1 MAIHT
6 FASASGVTKQTGS
19 LYTFSDQK
27 NNIQLLNSQS
37 KAASNEAA
45 EAQNNGG
52 FIGGVGYL
60 FEKVGLGFLSGIEG
74 IWDYGAG
81 GIAKLFGAD
90 DWAEQQFSN
99 DWVNYSH
106 ADEWFNP
113 SEGWQVAGDVAGGI
127 GTSLPAIAGV
137 AAGAAIAYFSGGSLS
152 PLAAGI
158 ISGSIAGFGAAGNA
172 TKEAYKQSGE
182 LGAKEFG
189 YGFLSGATEAGVEI
203 LTAGM
208 AKGSGRIVSSIAKAT
223 AKETAETVAKTG
235 AKTVIKNLVT
245 DFATEAFEEG
255 LAEVLDP
262 VYQRMTFNP
271 DAENATPQE
280 VAYAAL
286 VGGLSGLVMSGGS
299 TAISAGVNTT
309 QNLFSGSKAIENGT
323 VESVMETARQLT
335 ETENANDTG
344 YASFQ
349 TVKNAYEQL
358 SESLKTTGGTVQTVK
373 QKMLLGQIK
382 RANTASIF
390 MPFIERS
397 AVNILANAESVA
409 QRYSEFGMKDAN
421 GKPLNLT
428 ADDIRSGVD
437 ATLLQIVPQER
448 TREQQKALVKS
459 IRAAL
464 TSNST
469 LATLAVADATGRIT
483 MDTQRFAEAAL
494 NGANLANTAD
504 LNYFVEH
511 ASKEQIAA
519 LSADLGISDWSA
531 LTIDDFRARVAEFA
545 TSEKISEYAQQSK
558 RIRAAMQ
565 TAQESA
571 KPIPHILRRNMSDGV
586 YRFTSENSAV
596 NMAVFKEGE
605 TYHLF
610 DYESGNI
617 SRSLSVQEVN
627 KVLRTFWNSNTVQTP
642 TVEQFTE
649 ETNLGRQALDIDAMA
664 TERIPEYHTLSEPNK
679 QAVRMTI
686 RQAQANG
693 IAEAETLTFARV
705 AARSGMNIVFDG
717 AKSAV
722 GDANIQGN
730 TIYINPNAPKERLQ
744 SRLLLHEAGHALL
757 RSKDGKNLISEAF
770 RHIAPE
776 RSQEIA
782 QRYINFYKKQGMS
795 MEQYMPIVN
804 EEITTAYI
812 EDVLGDA
819 NAWEYI
825 LGEDPSLSERVLS
838 FFRKA
843 ARDYSADEK
852 LSAEARKLL
861 RTYKKLFA
869 DLSAQNQ
876 GNNALELSRQD
887 ERGKAPSAEVKAQ
900 RRALPDSI
908 GAYSDE
914 ERKSIEA
921 RKDNIT
927 ARSYDDV
934 LEFFEYSISD
944 KSNEG
949 KTMFVGKISSKTAA
963 KIHKATGLN
972 AFNKS
977 IALNSHDLRHMMKE
991 HGDADSEA
999 MRNQEAITADNFE
1012 YVIETIA
1019 DPDEVTS
1026 EKDEKSGVLSLIFKK
1041 EIAGKTTAITIF
1053 SEKRKTLTLKTAW
1066 IIKKEQHISQPT
1078 NAEALI
1084 RTPEARSSMDTVP
1097 TDSITDPAENVNR
1110 NSEISSD
1117 ERHALPDEDVSEERI
1132 AAIRAELDEIRA
1144 QEREAKER
1152 KDALEDKERA
1162 QSYIEAATKDG
1173 ITGEEIAR
1181 LAEEYNRWADESGYA
1196 AASKAYE
1203 ELTDRHRKLYA
1214 EQQRIE
1220 EKLSKQLLTREYTPE
1235 EVSKYVS
1242 KAVRRFHTTSRLNCA
1257 AYLLTTG
1264 SMLDFSEGQG
1274 YRVQDHREIA
1284 DVLDL
1289 PDYAQYSDGM
1299 IIFMNMGNIR
1309 LQTYGIDISAM
1320 PNSKQISAL
1329 RGIIQRVMSEY
1340 DEFIVDFSTKSGY
1353 SDGSITYPKNI
1364 ASSRIIFDIQSY
1376 FETGKLPEEPS
1387 SLSDFRYALPETNS
1401 DGEAL
1406 TEQQKEYFKDS
1417 RTKDGQGRLLVL
1429 YHQTNA
1435 EFTEFDTQREG
1446 AGARDNET
1454 PHGIFLKPTDEN
1466 IGLKGDKQMRLY
1478 ANITNPLKFYTRADA
1493 QWYWKHNIDG
1503 YADILSLIAVN
1514 DRVYGE
1520 RFDEAFDL
1528 RRVARRKKLELSQ
1541 MEGKEIDALYEESES
1556 ESQKVLD
1563 EWKEANTAL
1572 DKKAKALIDE
1582 YLKDNGYDGV
1592 FLLEDQGSFGRKV
1605 QTYIALSAEQ
1615 VKNTDNAA
1623 PTASKDV
1630 RYALS
1635 DEASEFADSD
1645 IRYSLRKE
1653 DPPKKTIEGYKVFV
1667 VKNGKLY
1674 PPMVANPNAEDTP
1687 VGVWLNADVGT
1698 RAPDSKTGR
1707 AQVKAGGKGTQGGS
1721 GSLAFRPGWH
1731 LGETPLATQFD
1742 RLNPETGKKELFPE
1756 NFVWALCDV
1765 AADYDY
1771 QEEAMSYGYTKNGKF
1786 QHSLAGLPKLPKDG
1800 YYKYRTNPNPETVPW
1815 LITGAMKVKQILSD
1829 AEVNAILEENGL
1841 PAKQRQGGNKTLADL
1856 GLGEYAGKRYALP
1869 ETDSEGNAL
1878 SAGQREYF
1886 ADSKVLDENGN
1897 LMVMYHGTPNG
1908 THNTFRSGSYFTPDA
1923 SYADKYQN
1931 PSASSLSTGKTAS
1944 NPKTYKVYLNITKP
1958 FDTRNDAERDIFQ
1971 NEYYRKYGT
1980 GAPLSESGLPDWT
1993 DGMDLQEF
2001 IEEMGYDYDG
2011 LILDE
2016 GGTGG
2021 YGDEVISRGLSYVT
2035 FSSEQVKNVDNKNP
2049 TTDRDIRHALP
2060 DEDLDALFDDDA
2072 DGSNSAQDATF
2083 DAEAVVARGMPRTA
2097 GKSSLTVGELRK
2109 IIANNTKQKVYS
2121 KQDALSVVGRFA
2133 GISDLTQKTR
2143 TEIADAVWQILNES
2157 PDVEYRRDV
2166 AHDMAEFIVA
2176 KIIVDAKTENPDA
2189 LEAQERLSYLRTGIG
2204 KLSFSEEDMSEIR
2217 HVRDKKGLKQVLG
2230 RWGYKGAHKVA
2241 GASGVVSSKRT
2252 PMDVFVVDI
2261 AREMPAMEYLEEMH
2275 PVDAFLEI
2283 DSLYERALAESKDKW
2298 ISAYWDMP
2306 DSEIPSMIKSVEDE
2320 IMRAYETEGEQSKFS
2335 RMVENKIGYYS
2346 ERAEYWKAEYDK
2358 IKGRD
2363 RLLGLLMSKA
2373 QKMKDLKLG
2382 TFANSTQH
2390 DSEIFKNSIEQL
2402 ARIQFRGNLNVSGT
2416 RKILADLR
2424 QWYTSDAVKTG
2435 ILEYVDANSTGL
2447 YVQGVADMLET
2458 LSEGKKGFT
2467 KDDLK
2472 MLYDVMSY
2480 FTNFVENWGKVFRQ
2494 GKWIEA
2500 KPEAERYINTLH
2512 ANESLKV
2519 GLFSKLAGTTYMQT
2533 FGDPMTVARR
2543 MDMYESGFYTE
2554 MMQELR
2560 DAAVDAQVAEM
2571 EIRSA
2576 YDEFTKKHKK
2586 YVEKASVD
2594 TVSYRGTE
2602 IPKMHLIGLYM
2613 TMKRK
2618 HAWAGLAANGFA
2630 FTDTKGKRVRVN
2642 GVVSPEAKI
2651 TNAELEQY
2659 TKEQLS
2665 AIEALLTDTDKE
2677 YIAILEQAFNV
2688 DARKLKADRDM
2699 QRLGFTNATNDYYY
2713 PIRRGNIAKNVDTA
2727 DIAGELDRVSNSSFN
2742 KDTVR
2747 GAKQELFIESADAVF
2762 NRHIHA
2768 VCQYAYLSP
2777 AVEAYNRLYNLDIS
2791 GNKNK
2796 PISVATESA
2805 NTWDKGNKY
2814 FVKLI
2819 SDIQGIPA
2827 TSSEGMKALGF
2838 IRGSYAKFQLGANP
2852 KVWFTQLSSIFASSS
2867 LLDADSITR
2876 GMAVSSKGMDEY
2888 CSLAK
2893 LRNNDNTAAMAQG
2906 VLDSKAKRAVG
2917 AVSKFSD
2924 LLMSPIGKMDRFVVG
2939 RLFGACQVQV
2949 QKNGGAKIGTEANKV
2964 EAGKLLRRVIL
2975 ETQQNAVA
2983 TERSAAMRSGNEIWR
2998 TLTMFTSDSMKVVG
3012 RVIDAIGEV
3021 STLKSKLKVAADAE
3035 TRNTI
3040 QQQLKAA
3047 NRKARKAVGALCLTA
3062 VFMASIAQLFRWL
3075 YDKEQ
3080 DEDESVA
3087 ETMLVDAVGN
3097 LFGGLPIFKDAYAK
3111 IFEGYDVDNYAYS
3124 AVNDLLDSALNLFN
3138 ISGSILT
3145 GEGSTA
3151 ERNRAV
3157 RNLAYSV
3164 GQMFGI
3170 PVRNV
3175 YNVFFGLTKRFNPE
3189 AAYMIDSALYEKNY
3203 QNELYKAIEQDDAEM
3218 TSFIMSLL
3226 LGERMNENVDE
3237 AVFNELLI
3245 LSKNGQ
3251 KVIPRSVPSSITID
3265 EVEYPLSAAE
3275 QAAIKDIYA
3284 TSEKSL
3290 KALFAKSKYNT
3301 LSDEQKAAAIDFI
3314 YDTYYD
3320 KALEGALGI
3329 DRGNNSLII
3338 ADVVGVDNLAL
3349 LYVTTKGLTSDIDRR
3364 GNVISGSK
3372 RKKVVAAINS
3382 LGVSTE
3388 KKLLL
3393 ICAKGYS
3400 LQDNDIRG
3408 LSAEKAK
3415 KYLLRYILSLK
3426 GKTKAE
3432 KAEIA
3437 ELCGFEV
3444 VNGRIIT
3451 KNL

>member
-6 FASASGVTKQTGS
+6 FASENGATKQSGS
-19 LYTFSDQK
+19 LYTFSSPK
-27 NNIQLLNSQS
+27 NNIQLLNSQNN
-37 KAASNEAA
+37 AASPEAA
-45 EAQNNGG
+45 TQNNGG
-52 FIGGVGYL
+52 FLGGVGYL

-90 DWAEQQFSN
+90 DWAEQQFAN

-113 SEGWQVAGDVAGGI
+113 SDGWQVAGDVAGGI

-172 TKEAYKQSGE
+172 TKEAYRESGT

-323 VESVMETARQLT
+323 VESIMETARQLT
-335 ETENANDTG
+335 DTENANDTG

-349 TVKNAYEQL
+349 IVKNAYEQL
-358 SESLKTTGGTVQTVK
+358 SESLKTTGGAVQTVK

-397 AVNILANAESVA
+397 AINILANAESVA

-421 GKPLNLT
+421 GKPLTLT

-437 ATLLQIVPQER
+437 ATLLQTAPQER
-448 TREQQKALVKS
+448 TKEQQKTLVKS
-459 IRAAL
+459 IRTAL

-494 NGANLANTAD
+494 NGANLANSAD

-531 LTIDDFRARVAEFA
+531 ITIDDFRAKVSEFA

-571 KPIPHILRRNMSDGV
+571 KPLPHILRRNMSDGV

-627 KVLRTFWNSNTVQTP
+627 KVLRTFWNSNTVHTP

-664 TERIPEYHTLSEPNK
+664 TAQIPEYHTLSEPNK

-686 RQAQANG
+686 RQAQAHG

-705 AARSGMNIVFDG
+705 AARSGMNVVFDG
-717 AKSAV
+717 VKSAV

-730 TIYINPNAPKERLQ
+730 TIYINPDAPKERLQ

-757 RSKDGKNLISEAF
+757 RSKDGKNLIAEAF
-770 RHIAPE
+770 KHIAPE

-782 QRYINFYKKQGMS
+782 QRYIDFYKKQGMS

-825 LGEDPSLSERVLS
+825 LGEDPSLSEKVLS

-843 ARDYSADEK
+843 AKEYSADEK

-1144 QEREAKER
+1144 LEREAKER

-1284 DVLDL
+1284 DILDL

-1503 YADILSLIAVN
+1503 YSDILSQIAVN

-1528 RRVARRKKLELSQ
+1528 RRAARRKKLELSQ

-1582 YLKDNGYDGV
+1582 YLKENGYDGV

-1635 DEASEFADSD
+1635 DEEYLAAVEAGDTDAAQAMVDQAAKEAGYTIKSYHGTLAKDFTEFKKSFIGSRFNYDD
-1645 IRYSLRKE
+1645 KGFFFIDRKS
-1653 DPPKKTIEGYKVFV
+1653 I
-1667 VKNGKLY
+1667 
-1674 PPMVANPNAEDTP
+1674 AEDYATSAYDRNMKGRVLEVYLRVKKP
-1687 VGVWLNADVGT
+1687 LIVDKAFCLREGLGNPFRDDDAIGVWDAYLEFFKDEAAARKADGIILDDGMSKMTVVFDGEQIKSADPITYDNAGNVI
-1698 RAPDSKTGR
+1698 PISKR
-1707 AQVKAGGKGTQGGS
+1707 FKPYN
-1721 GSLAFRPGWH
+1721 R
-1731 LGETPLATQFD
+1731 D
-1742 RLNPETGKKELFPE
+1742 
-1756 NFVWALCDV
+1756 
-1765 AADYDY
+1765 
-1771 QEEAMSYGYTKNGKF
+1771 M
-1786 QHSLAGLPKLPKDG
+1786 
-1800 YYKYRTNPNPETVPW
+1800 
-1815 LITGAMKVKQILSD
+1815 
-1829 AEVNAILEENGL
+1829 
-1841 PAKQRQGGNKTLADL
+1841 
-1856 GLGEYAGKRYALP
+1856 RYALP

-1878 SAGQREYF
+1878 SVGQREYF

-1908 THNTFRSGSYFTPDA
+1908 AHNTFRSGSYFTPDA

-2021 YGDEVISRGLSYVT
+2021 YGDEVISRGMSYVT

-2049 TTDRDIRHALP
+2049 TTDKDIRHALP
-2060 DEDLDALFDDDA
+2060 DEDLDAPFDDDA

-2447 YVQGVADMLET
+2447 YVQGVADMLEI

-2571 EIRSA
+2571 EIRAA

-2939 RLFGACQVQV
+2939 RLFGACQVQIE
-2949 QKNGGAKIGTEANKV
+2949 KNGGAKIGTEANKV

-3021 STLKSKLKVAADAE
+3021 STLKSKLKVATDAD
-3035 TRNTI
+3035 TRAALN
-3040 QQQLKAA
+3040 QQLKAA

-3097 LFGGLPIFKDAYAK
+3097 LFGGLPVFKDAYAK

-3189 AAYMIDSALYEKNY
+3189 AAYVIDNAFYEKNY
-3203 QNELYKAIEQDDAEM
+3203 QNELYKAIEEDDAEM

-3251 KVIPRSVPSSITID
+3251 KVIPRSVPSKITID

-3284 TSEKSL
+3284 TSERSL
-3290 KALFAKSKYNT
+3290 KALFAKSKYST
-3301 LSDEQKAAAIDFI
+3301 LSDEQKAEAIDFI

-3349 LYVTTKGLTSDIDRR
+3349 LYVTTKGLTSDTDRR

-3426 GKTKAE
+3426 GKTKEE

-3444 VNGRIIT
+3444 VNGRIVT

>member
-1 MAIHT
+1 MATFRLSQINNSAGGSKHT
-6 FASASGVTKQTGS
+6 LASSAPAAALNYSVQASQQVTES
-19 LYTFSDQK
+19 
-27 NNIQLLNSQS
+27 
-37 KAASNEAA
+37 
-45 EAQNNGG
+45 QNNGG
-52 FIGGVGYL
+52 LLGGVGYL

-137 AAGAAIAYFSGGSLS
+137 AAGAAIAYFSGGTLS

-172 TKEAYKQSGE
+172 TKEAYHETGN

-189 YGFLSGATEAGVEI
+189 YGFLSGATEAGVEF
-203 LTAGM
+203 LSAGL
-208 AKGSGRIVSSIAKAT
+208 AKGTGRIVSSIAKST

-235 AKTVIKNLVT
+235 AKSVIKNLVS
-245 DFATEAFEEG
+245 DFAQEAFEEG
-255 LAEVLDP
+255 LSEVLSP

-299 TAISAGVNTT
+299 TAINAGINTT

-323 VESVMETARQLT
+323 VESIMETARQLT

-397 AVNILANAESVA
+397 AINILANAESVA

-421 GKPLNLT
+421 GNPLTLT

-437 ATLLQIVPQER
+437 ATILQTAPQER

-459 IRAAL
+459 IRTAL

-494 NGANLANTAD
+494 NGANLANSAD

-531 LTIDDFRARVAEFA
+531 LTIDDFRAKVSEFT

-565 TAQESA
+565 TTQENA

-586 YRFTSENSAV
+586 YRFTSENSTV

-605 TYHLF
+605 TYHIF

-649 ETNLGRQALDIDAMA
+649 ETNLGRQALDIDDMA
-664 TERIPEYHTLSEPNK
+664 TARIPEYHTLSEPNK

-686 RQAQANG
+686 RQAQAHG
-693 IAEAETLTFARV
+693 ITEAETLTFARV

-730 TIYINPNAPKERLQ
+730 TIYINPDAPKERLQ

-757 RSKDGKNLISEAF
+757 RGKDGKNLITEAF
-770 RHIAPE
+770 KHIAPE

-782 QRYINFYKKQGMS
+782 QRYINFYTKQGLS

-825 LGEDPSLSERVLS
+825 LSEEPSMSQKILS

-843 ARDYSADEK
+843 AQDYSGDTK

-876 GNNALELSRQD
+876 GNNVLELTRQD

-921 RKDNIT
+921 KKENVT

-944 KSNEG
+944 ASNEG

-972 AFNKS
+972 TFNKS

-991 HGDADSEA
+991 HGDANTEA

-1026 EKDEKSGVLSLIFKK
+1026 EKDEKSGVLSLIFIK

-1053 SEKRKTLTLKTAW
+1053 SEKKKTLTLKTAW

-1097 TDSITDPAENVNR
+1097 TNSISDSAENVNR
-1110 NSEISSD
+1110 NSENSSD
-1117 ERHALPDEDVSEERI
+1117 ERHALPETDSKSAETKVIHGYTLNKNADINEDLLEELRIYDPSAEVSADGRI
-1132 AAIRAELDEIRA
+1132 TVYHRTSKESADAIR
-1144 QEREAKER
+1144 QTGMMSAKE
-1152 KDALEDKERA
+1152 DAIFFSSKSEGYASDYGDAVLTFKIPSTRLRVND
-1162 QSYIEAATKDG
+1162 IFDG
-1173 ITGEEIAR
+1173 EVHFDMPLKRSANGWSANVKSF
-1181 LAEEYNRWADESGYA
+1181 LVDES
-1196 AASKAYE
+1196 S
-1203 ELTDRHRKLYA
+1203 
-1214 EQQRIE
+1214 
-1220 EKLSKQLLTREYTPE
+1220 
-1235 EVSKYVS
+1235 
-1242 KAVRRFHTTSRLNCA
+1242 RF
-1257 AYLLTTG
+1257 
-1264 SMLDFSEGQG
+1264 
-1274 YRVQDHREIA
+1274 
-1284 DVLDL
+1284 
-1289 PDYAQYSDGM
+1289 
-1299 IIFMNMGNIR
+1299 
-1309 LQTYGIDISAM
+1309 
-1320 PNSKQISAL
+1320 
-1329 RGIIQRVMSEY
+1329 
-1340 DEFIVDFSTKSGY
+1340 
-1353 SDGSITYPKNI
+1353 
-1364 ASSRIIFDIQSY
+1364 
-1376 FETGKLPEEPS
+1376 
-1387 SLSDFRYALPETNS
+1387 ALPETDS
-1401 DGEAL
+1401 DGKTISA
-1406 TEQQKEYFKDS
+1406 EQRKYFS
-1417 RTKDGQGRLLVL
+1417 GTKVVDEQGRLLTV
-1429 YHQTNA
+1429 YHGSPKT
-1435 EFTEFDTQREG
+1435 FTEFSHRFINTHGNAHGRGFYFTEDMNYAEGYQKEGGQLLKGYLDIKKPASETKITMRKAEVVKLVKATCEAQAKELIAEESYGNMHDALLDTWVSNYVNTYDAYSMDSVYKQVAEIIFNNSDNDVDIFAELTNGG
-1446 AGARDNET
+1446 AGAESV
-1454 PHGIFLKPTDEN
+1454 
-1466 IGLKGDKQMRLY
+1466 
-1478 ANITNPLKFYTRADA
+1478 
-1493 QWYWKHNIDG
+1493 
-1503 YADILSLIAVN
+1503 LSL
-1514 DRVYGE
+1514 
-1520 RFDEAFDL
+1520 
-1528 RRVARRKKLELSQ
+1528 AR
-1541 MEGKEIDALYEESES
+1541 
-1556 ESQKVLD
+1556 KV
-1563 EWKEANTAL
+1563 
-1572 DKKAKALIDE
+1572 I
-1582 YLKDNGYDGV
+1582 GYDGV
-1592 FLLEDQGSFGRKV
+1592 IYDNGDGTHQF
-1605 QTYIALSAEQ
+1605 IAFESNQ
-1615 VKNTDNAA
+1615 FKNADNAT
-1623 PTASKDV
+1623 PTTSKD
-1630 RYALS
+1630 
-1635 DEASEFADSD
+1635 
-1645 IRYSLRKE
+1645 IR
-1653 DPPKKTIEGYKVFV
+1653 F
-1667 VKNGKLY
+1667 
-1674 PPMVANPNAEDTP
+1674 
-1687 VGVWLNADVGT
+1687 
-1698 RAPDSKTGR
+1698 
-1707 AQVKAGGKGTQGGS
+1707 
-1721 GSLAFRPGWH
+1721 
-1731 LGETPLATQFD
+1731 
-1742 RLNPETGKKELFPE
+1742 
-1756 NFVWALCDV
+1756 
-1765 AADYDY
+1765 
-1771 QEEAMSYGYTKNGKF
+1771 
-1786 QHSLAGLPKLPKDG
+1786 
-1800 YYKYRTNPNPETVPW
+1800 
-1815 LITGAMKVKQILSD
+1815 
-1829 AEVNAILEENGL
+1829 
-1841 PAKQRQGGNKTLADL
+1841 
-1856 GLGEYAGKRYALP
+1856 ALP
-1869 ETDSEGNAL
+1869 NTDSEGNAL

-1886 ADSKVLDENGN
+1886 ADSKVLDDGGN
-1897 LMVMYHGTPNG
+1897 LLLVYHGTRKADFTEFRRNVNYFTDSMEMADSYSPNG
-1908 THNTFRSGSYFTPDA
+1908 EKYSG
-1923 SYADKYQN
+1923 
-1931 PSASSLSTGKTAS
+1931 
-1944 NPKTYKVYLNITKP
+1944 YLNITNPYIIDAGGEKWSRIP
-1958 FDTRNDAERDIFQ
+1958 IDAETKQFLDEYGSSTFKEDGAWRTTPADI
-1971 NEYYRKYGT
+1971 
-1980 GAPLSESGLPDWT
+1980 AAA
-1993 DGMDLQEF
+1993 
-2001 IEEMGYDYDG
+2001 IEEAVDEGEMDYDG
-2011 LILDE
+2011 I
-2016 GGTGG
+2016 
-2021 YGDEVISRGLSYVT
+2021 IIR
-2035 FSSEQVKNVDNKNP
+2035 NVDDTGSYSKTGENVAANDYIAFRSNQFKNADNTSP
-2049 TTDRDIRHALP
+2049 TADRDIRHALP
-2060 DEDLDALFDDDA
+2060 DEDLDVLFGDDT
-2072 DGSNSAQDATF
+2072 DGSNSVQDATF

-2109 IIANNTKQKVYS
+2109 MVANNTKQKVYS
-2121 KQDALSVVGRFA
+2121 KKDALSVVGRFA
-2133 GISDLTQKTR
+2133 GISDLTQKAR

-2157 PDVEYRRDV
+2157 PDIEYRRDV

-2176 KIIVDAKTENPDA
+2176 KIVADAKTENPNV

-2204 KLSFSEEDMSEIR
+2204 KLSFSEEDISEIR
-2217 HVRDKKGLKQVLG
+2217 HVRDKKGLKQILG
-2230 RWGYKGAHKVA
+2230 RWGYKGARKGA
-2241 GASGVVSSKRT
+2241 GGIVSSKRT

-2283 DSLYERALAESKDKW
+2283 DSLYESALAGSKDKW

-2306 DSEIPSMIKSVEDE
+2306 DSEIHSMIKSVEDE

-2335 RMVENKIGYYS
+2335 RMVENAIGYYS

-2363 RLLGLLMSKA
+2363 RMLGLLMSKA
-2373 QKMKDLKLG
+2373 QQMKDLKLG

-2416 RKILADLR
+2416 RKILSDLR

-2458 LSEGKKGFT
+2458 LSEDKKGFT

-2554 MMQELR
+2554 MMNELR

-2571 EIRSA
+2571 EMRSA
-2576 YDEFTKKHKK
+2576 YEEFTKKHKK
-2586 YVEKASVD
+2586 YVENASVE
-2594 TVSYRGTE
+2594 TVTYRGTE

-2618 HAWAGLAANGFA
+2618 HAWAGLAANGFT
-2630 FTDTKGKRVRVN
+2630 FTDTNGKRVRVN
-2642 GVVSPEAKI
+2642 GIVSPEVKI
-2651 TNAELEQY
+2651 TAAELEQL
-2659 TKEQLS
+2659 TKDQLS
-2665 AIEALLTDTDKE
+2665 VIDALLTDADKE
-2677 YIAILEQAFNV
+2677 YIAILEQAYNV

-2699 QRLGFTNATNDYYY
+2699 QRLGFTNASSDYYY

-2805 NTWDKGNKY
+2805 NTWDRGNKY

-2827 TSSEGMKALGF
+2827 ASSESMKALGF

-2852 KVWFTQLSSIFASSS
+2852 KVWLTQLSSIFASSS

-2876 GMAVSSKGMDEY
+2876 GMAVSAKGMDEY

-2906 VLDSKAKRAVG
+2906 VLDNGAKRAMN

-2924 LLMSPIGKMDRFVVG
+2924 LLMAPIGKMDRFVVG

-2949 QKNGGAKIGTEANKV
+2949 EKNGGAKVGTEANKV

-2975 ETQQNAVA
+2975 ETQQNAIA
-2983 TERSAAMRSGNEIWR
+2983 TERSAAMRSGNEVMR
-2998 TLTMFTSDSMKVVG
+2998 TLTMFTADSMKVVG

-3021 STLKSKLKVAADAE
+3021 STLKSKLKVAVDAE
-3035 TRNTI
+3035 TRTALN
-3040 QQQLKAA
+3040 QQLKAA
-3047 NRKARKAVGALCLTA
+3047 NRKVRKAVGALCLTA

-3097 LFGGLPIFKDAYAK
+3097 LFGGLPIFKDVYSK

-3124 AVNDLLDSALNLFN
+3124 AINDLLDSTMNLFDVAGN
-3138 ISGSILT
+3138 ILT
-3145 GEGSTA
+3145 NKGSVQD
-3151 ERNRAV
+3151 RNRAI

-3164 GQMFGI
+3164 GQMFGV

-3189 AAYMIDSALYEKNY
+3189 TAYVIENAFYKKNY
-3203 QNELYKAIEQDDAEM
+3203 QNELYKAIEENDAEM

-3237 AVFNELLI
+3237 AVFNELLL

-3251 KVIPRSVPSSITID
+3251 KVIPRSVPSKITID
-3265 EVEYPLSAAE
+3265 ETEYLLSAAE
-3275 QAAIKDIYA
+3275 QAAIKEIYA

-3290 KALFAKSKYNT
+3290 KALFAKSKYT
-3301 LSDEQKAAAIDFI
+3301 ALSDAQKAEAIDFI

-3338 ADVVGVDNLAL
+3338 ADVVGMDNLAL
-3349 LYVTTKGLTSDIDRR
+3349 LYVTTKGLTSDTDGR

-3372 RKKVVAAINS
+3372 RKKVVTAINS
-3382 LGVSTE
+3382 LGISAE

-3408 LSAEKAK
+3408 LSAAKAK

-3426 GKTKAE
+3426 CKTKAE

-3444 VNGRIIT
+3444 VNGKIVT
-3451 KNL
+3451 KTS

>member
-1 MAIHT
+1 MATT
-6 FASASGVTKQTGS
+6 FTLSQMNNAAGGSKRTLASSAPAAALNYSVQASQQV
-19 LYTFSDQK
+19 
-27 NNIQLLNSQS
+27 
-37 KAASNEAA
+37 A
-45 EAQNNGG
+45 ESQNNGG
-52 FIGGVGYL
+52 FLGGVGYL

-137 AAGAAIAYFSGGSLS
+137 AAGAAIAYFSGGTLS

-437 ATLLQIVPQER
+437 ATLLQIAPQER

-494 NGANLANTAD
+494 NGANLANSAD

-705 AARSGMNIVFDG
+705 AARSGMNVVFDG

-730 TIYINPNAPKERLQ
+730 TIYINPDAPKERLQ

-757 RSKDGKNLISEAF
+757 RGKDGKNLITEAF
-770 RHIAPE
+770 KHIAPE

-825 LGEDPSLSERVLS
+825 LGEDPSLSEKVLS

-1097 TDSITDPAENVNR
+1097 TDSITDSAENVNR

-1144 QEREAKER
+1144 LEREAKER

-1284 DVLDL
+1284 DILDL

-1503 YADILSLIAVN
+1503 YADILAQIAVN
-1514 DRVYGE
+1514 DRVYNE
-1520 RFDEAFDL
+1520 QFEEAFDL
-1528 RRVARRKKLELSQ
+1528 KRLARRRRNTELSE
-1541 MEGKEIDALYEESES
+1541 MERKEIDALYEESEA

-1563 EWKEANTAL
+1563 EWKDANTAL

-1630 RYALS
+1630 RYALPDEKYLAAVEAGDTDAAQAMVDQAAKEAGYTIKS
-1635 DEASEFADSD
+1635 YHGTLAKDFTEFKKSFIGSRFNYDDKGFFFIDRKSIAEDYATSAYDRNMKGRVLEVYLRVKKPLLVDKAFCLREGLGNPFRDDDAIGVWDAYLEFFKDEAAARKADGIILDDGMSKMTVVFD
-1645 IRYSLRKE
+1645 GEQIKSA
-1653 DPPKKTIEGYKVFV
+1653 DPVTYD
-1667 VKNGKLY
+1667 
-1674 PPMVANPNAEDTP
+1674 NAGNVIP
-1687 VGVWLNADVGT
+1687 I
-1698 RAPDSKTGR
+1698 SKR
-1707 AQVKAGGKGTQGGS
+1707 FKPYN
-1721 GSLAFRPGWH
+1721 R
-1731 LGETPLATQFD
+1731 D
-1742 RLNPETGKKELFPE
+1742 
-1756 NFVWALCDV
+1756 
-1765 AADYDY
+1765 
-1771 QEEAMSYGYTKNGKF
+1771 M
-1786 QHSLAGLPKLPKDG
+1786 
-1800 YYKYRTNPNPETVPW
+1800 
-1815 LITGAMKVKQILSD
+1815 
-1829 AEVNAILEENGL
+1829 
-1841 PAKQRQGGNKTLADL
+1841 
-1856 GLGEYAGKRYALP
+1856 RYALP

-1878 SAGQREYF
+1878 SVGQREYF

-1908 THNTFRSGSYFTPDA
+1908 AHNTFRSGSYFTPDA

-2217 HVRDKKGLKQVLG
+2217 HVRDKKGLKQLLG

-2241 GASGVVSSKRT
+2241 GTSGVVSSKRT

-2447 YVQGVADMLET
+2447 YVQGVADMLEI

-2571 EIRSA
+2571 EIRAA

-2677 YIAILEQAFNV
+2677 YITILEQAFNV

-2983 TERSAAMRSGNEIWR
+2983 TERSAAMRSGNEIMR

-3021 STLKSKLKVAADAE
+3021 ATLKSKLKATTDAD
-3035 TRNTI
+3035 TRSALK
-3040 QQQLKAA
+3040 QQLKAA

-3097 LFGGLPIFKDAYAK
+3097 LFGGLPLFKDAYAK

-3124 AVNDLLDSALNLFN
+3124 AVNDLLDSALNLFEVAGN
-3138 ISGSILT
+3138 ILT
-3145 GEGSTA
+3145 NEGSVQD
-3151 ERNRAV
+3151 RNRAV

>member
-1 MAIHT
+1 MALTATSFINND
-6 FASASGVTKQTGS
+6 ASASVNKRTGVSYLSSGAISRLNAQYQQSYQDS
-19 LYTFSDQK
+19 L
-27 NNIQLLNSQS
+27 NI
-37 KAASNEAA
+37 ET
-45 EAQNNGG
+45 QNNGG
-52 FIGGVGYL
+52 FLGGVGYL

-137 AAGAAIAYFSGGSLS
+137 AAGAAIAYFSGGTLS

-158 ISGSIAGFGAAGNA
+158 ISGSIAGLGAAGNA

-189 YGFLSGATEAGVEI
+189 YGFLSGATEAGVEV

-323 VESVMETARQLT
+323 VESIMEIARQLT
-335 ETENANDTG
+335 DTENANDTG

-421 GKPLNLT
+421 GKPLTLT

-437 ATLLQIVPQER
+437 ATLLQIAPQER
-448 TREQQKALVKS
+448 TREQQRALVKS
-459 IRAAL
+459 IRTAL

-494 NGANLANTAD
+494 NGANLANSAD

-531 LTIDDFRARVAEFA
+531 LTIDDFRAKVSEFA

-596 NMAVFKEGE
+596 DMAVFKEGE

-757 RSKDGKNLISEAF
+757 RSKDGKNLIAAAF
-770 RHIAPE
+770 KHIAPE

-825 LGEDPSLSERVLS
+825 LGEDPSLSEKVLS

-843 ARDYSADEK
+843 AKEYSADEK

-869 DLSAQNQ
+869 DLSARNQ

-887 ERGKAPSAEVKAQ
+887 ERGKAPSAEAKAQ

-921 RKDNIT
+921 KKENVT

-991 HGDADSEA
+991 HGDADAEA

-1019 DPDEVTS
+1019 DPDEVTY

-1117 ERHALPDEDVSEERI
+1117 ERHALPEEDVSEERI
-1132 AAIRAELDEIRA
+1132 AAIRAELDEIRV
-1144 QEREAKER
+1144 QEHEAKER

-1162 QSYIEAATKDG
+1162 QSYIEAATREG

-1181 LAEEYNRWADESGYA
+1181 LAEEYNKWADESGYS

-1203 ELTDRHRKLYA
+1203 ELTERHRKLYA

-1284 DVLDL
+1284 DILDL

-1340 DEFIVDFSTKSGY
+1340 DEFIVDFSTKNGY

-1364 ASSRIIFDIQSY
+1364 AASRIISDIQSY

-1387 SLSDFRYALPETNS
+1387 SLSDFRYALPET
-1401 DGEAL
+1401 DTKGKTL
-1406 TEQQKEYFKDS
+1406 TPEQQKFFADS
-1417 RTKDGQGRLLVL
+1417 AIKAVQDDGSLRISPDGALMPV
-1429 YHQTNA
+1429 YHGTNNG
-1435 EFTEFDTQREG
+1435 EFYEFDKKLSG
-1446 AGARDNET
+1446 SSNDAGWYGKGFYFAFRKGEAEYYGKRVLECYLNIKNPFVFD
-1454 PHGIFLKPTDEN
+1454 DEM
-1466 IGLKGDKQMRLY
+1466 QAY
-1478 ANITNPLKFYTRADA
+1478 
-1493 QWYWKHNIDG
+1493 DG
-1503 YADILSLIAVN
+1503 VTSGDILFDFASFVLNMAEKFPDIAKKLTVEVAEHSYGDSSEVTEKNFVDLAAELKEIYDSKRLSVVEVRDDVRGDHYEYRIDN
-1514 DRVYGE
+1514 DVENMDIPADLKKVIQEQYINSASWAEYLRKEGEITREQYEGILDAMDEYGE
-1520 RFDEAFDL
+1520 GNFDTVYLHSRFETRKRAEAHRLSAALQYLSEKKYSYLEQHIPEHFMTRIGNEFSAEIQ
-1528 RRVARRKKLELSQ
+1528 RR
-1541 MEGKEIDALYEESES
+1541 
-1556 ESQKVLD
+1556 
-1563 EWKEANTAL
+1563 
-1572 DKKAKALIDE
+1572 
-1582 YLKDNGYDGV
+1582 GYDGV
-1592 FLLEDQGSFGRKV
+1592 LQSLYGDEVVAFDANQIKLTS
-1605 QTYIALSAEQ
+1605 
-1615 VKNTDNAA
+1615 NTA
-1623 PTASKDV
+1623 PTS
-1630 RYALS
+1630 
-1635 DEASEFADSD
+1635 DSD
-1645 IRYSLRKE
+1645 
-1653 DPPKKTIEGYKVFV
+1653 
-1667 VKNGKLY
+1667 
-1674 PPMVANPNAEDTP
+1674 M
-1687 VGVWLNADVGT
+1687 
-1698 RAPDSKTGR
+1698 
-1707 AQVKAGGKGTQGGS
+1707 
-1721 GSLAFRPGWH
+1721 
-1731 LGETPLATQFD
+1731 
-1742 RLNPETGKKELFPE
+1742 
-1756 NFVWALCDV
+1756 
-1765 AADYDY
+1765 
-1771 QEEAMSYGYTKNGKF
+1771 
-1786 QHSLAGLPKLPKDG
+1786 
-1800 YYKYRTNPNPETVPW
+1800 
-1815 LITGAMKVKQILSD
+1815 
-1829 AEVNAILEENGL
+1829 
-1841 PAKQRQGGNKTLADL
+1841 
-1856 GLGEYAGKRYALP
+1856 RYALP

-1908 THNTFRSGSYFTPDA
+1908 AHNTFRSGSYFTPDA

-2049 TTDRDIRHALP
+2049 TTDKDIRHALP

-2083 DAEAVVARGMPRTA
+2083 DAEAVVARGMPRTT

-2109 IIANNTKQKVYS
+2109 VIANNTKQKVYS

-2157 PDVEYRRDV
+2157 PDIEYRRDV

-2230 RWGYKGAHKVA
+2230 RWGYKGAHKGA
-2241 GASGVVSSKRT
+2241 GGIVSSKRT

-2283 DSLYERALAESKDKW
+2283 DSLYERTLAESKDKW

-2320 IMRAYETEGEQSKFS
+2320 IMRAYETEGTQSKFS

-2358 IKGRD
+2358 LKGRD

-2373 QKMKDLKLG
+2373 QRMKNLKLG

-2416 RKILADLR
+2416 RKILANLR

-2480 FTNFVENWGKVFRQ
+2480 FTNFVENWGKVFRR

-2576 YDEFTKKHKK
+2576 YEEFIKKHKK
-2586 YVEKASVD
+2586 YVERASVD
-2594 TVSYRGTE
+2594 TVTYRGTE
-2602 IPKMHLIGLYM
+2602 IPKIHLIGLYM

-2713 PIRRGNIAKNVDTA
+2713 PIRRGNIAKNVDTS

-2876 GMAVSSKGMDEY
+2876 GMAVSAKGMDEY

-2893 LRNNDNTAAMAQG
+2893 LRNSDNTAAMAQG
-2906 VLDSKAKRAVG
+2906 VLDSRAKRAVG

-2949 QKNGGAKIGTEANKV
+2949 AKNGGAKVGTEANKV

-2983 TERSAAMRSGNEIWR
+2983 TERSAAMRSGNEIMR

-3012 RVIDAIGEV
+3012 RVIDAVGEV
-3021 STLKSKLKVAADAE
+3021 ATLKSKLKATTDADTRAALK
-3035 TRNTI
+3035 
-3040 QQQLKAA
+3040 QQLKTA

-3075 YDKEQ
+3075 DDKEQ

-3097 LFGGLPIFKDAYAK
+3097 LFGGLPLFKDAYAK

-3124 AVNDLLDSALNLFN
+3124 AINDLLDSALNLFEVAGN
-3138 ISGSILT
+3138 ILT
-3145 GEGSTA
+3145 NEGSA
-3151 ERNRAV
+3151 QDRNRAM

-3189 AAYMIDSALYEKNY
+3189 AAYVIDNAFYEKNY
-3203 QNELYKAIEQDDAEM
+3203 QNELYKAIEEDDAEM

-3251 KVIPRSVPSSITID
+3251 KVIPGSVPSSITID

-3284 TSEKSL
+3284 TSERSL

-3301 LSDEQKAAAIDFI
+3301 LSDEQKAEAIDFI

-3349 LYVTTKGLTSDIDRR
+3349 LYVTTKGLTSDTDRR

-3408 LSAEKAK
+3408 LSAAKAK

-3444 VNGRIIT
+3444 VNGRIVT

>member
-1 MAIHT
+1 MAT
-6 FASASGVTKQTGS
+6 
-19 LYTFSDQK
+19 TFSLSQM
-27 NNIQLLNSQS
+27 NNAAGGSKRTLASSAPAAALNYSVQASQQV
-37 KAASNEAA
+37 A
-45 EAQNNGG
+45 ESQNNGG
-52 FIGGVGYL
+52 FLGGVGYL

-437 ATLLQIVPQER
+437 ATLLQIAPQER

-494 NGANLANTAD
+494 NGANLANSAD

-627 KVLRTFWNSNTVQTP
+627 KVLRTFWNSNTIQTP

-757 RSKDGKNLISEAF
+757 RSKDGKNLIAEAF
-770 RHIAPE
+770 RRIAPE

-825 LGEDPSLSERVLS
+825 LGEDPSLSEKVLS

-934 LEFFEYSISD
+934 LEFFEHSISD
-944 KSNEG
+944 KSNES

-1132 AAIRAELDEIRA
+1132 AAIRAELDEIRV

-1264 SMLDFSEGQG
+1264 SMLDFSEGHG

-1284 DVLDL
+1284 DILDL

-1503 YADILSLIAVN
+1503 YADILSQIAVN

-1528 RRVARRKKLELSQ
+1528 RRAARRKKLELSQ
-1541 MEGKEIDALYEESES
+1541 MEGKEIDTLYEESES

-1605 QTYIALSAEQ
+1605 QTYIALAAEQ

-1687 VGVWLNADVGT
+1687 IGVWLNADVGT

-1878 SAGQREYF
+1878 STGQREYF

-1908 THNTFRSGSYFTPDA
+1908 AHNTFRSGSYFTPDA

-2049 TTDRDIRHALP
+2049 TTDKDIRHALP

-2157 PDVEYRRDV
+2157 PDVEHRRDV

-2571 EIRSA
+2571 EIRAA

-2651 TNAELEQY
+2651 TNAELEQN

-2983 TERSAAMRSGNEIWR
+2983 TERSAAMRSGNEIMR

-3021 STLKSKLKVAADAE
+3021 ATLKSKLKATTDAD
-3035 TRNTI
+3035 TRSALK
-3040 QQQLKAA
+3040 QQLKAA

-3097 LFGGLPIFKDAYAK
+3097 LFGGLPLFKDAYAK

-3124 AVNDLLDSALNLFN
+3124 AVNDLLDSALNLFEVAGN
-3138 ISGSILT
+3138 ILT
-3145 GEGSTA
+3145 NEGSVQD
-3151 ERNRAV
+3151 RNRAV

>member
-1 MAIHT
+1 M
-6 FASASGVTKQTGS
+6 
-19 LYTFSDQK
+19 
-27 NNIQLLNSQS
+27 
-37 KAASNEAA
+37 
-45 EAQNNGG
+45 
-52 FIGGVGYL
+52 
-60 FEKVGLGFLSGIEG
+60 
-74 IWDYGAG
+74 
-81 GIAKLFGAD
+81 
-90 DWAEQQFSN
+90 
-99 DWVNYSH
+99 
-106 ADEWFNP
+106 
-113 SEGWQVAGDVAGGI
+113 
-127 GTSLPAIAGV
+127 
-137 AAGAAIAYFSGGSLS
+137 
-152 PLAAGI
+152 
-158 ISGSIAGFGAAGNA
+158 
-172 TKEAYKQSGE
+172 
-182 LGAKEFG
+182 
-189 YGFLSGATEAGVEI
+189 
-203 LTAGM
+203 
-208 AKGSGRIVSSIAKAT
+208 
-223 AKETAETVAKTG
+223 
-235 AKTVIKNLVT
+235 
-245 DFATEAFEEG
+245 
-255 LAEVLDP
+255 
-262 VYQRMTFNP
+262 
-271 DAENATPQE
+271 
-280 VAYAAL
+280 
-286 VGGLSGLVMSGGS
+286 
-299 TAISAGVNTT
+299 
-309 QNLFSGSKAIENGT
+309 
-323 VESVMETARQLT
+323 
-335 ETENANDTG
+335 
-344 YASFQ
+344 
-349 TVKNAYEQL
+349 
-358 SESLKTTGGTVQTVK
+358 QTVK

-397 AVNILANAESVA
+397 AINILANAESVA

-421 GKPLNLT
+421 GKPLTLT

-437 ATLLQIVPQER
+437 ATILQTAPQER
-448 TREQQKALVKS
+448 TKEQQKTLVKS
-459 IRAAL
+459 IRTAL
-464 TSNST
+464 TSNSA

-494 NGANLANTAD
+494 NGANLANSAD

-531 LTIDDFRARVAEFA
+531 ITIDDFRAKVSEFA

-565 TAQESA
+565 TAQENA

-627 KVLRTFWNSNTVQTP
+627 KVLRSFWNSNTVQTP
-642 TVEQFTE
+642 TVEQAFSD
-649 ETNLGRQALDIDAMA
+649 ETNLGRQALDLDTLA
-664 TERIPEYHTLSEPNK
+664 TNQIPEYHTLSEPNK
-679 QAVRMTI
+679 QAVRMTM
-686 RQAQANG
+686 RQAQAHG
-693 IAEAETLTFARV
+693 IAEAEMLTFARV
-705 AARSGMNIVFDG
+705 AARSGMNVVFDG
-717 AKSAV
+717 VKSAV

-730 TIYINPNAPKERLQ
+730 TIYINPDAPKERLQ

-757 RSKDGKNLISEAF
+757 RSKDGKNLIAEAF
-770 RHIAPE
+770 KHIAPE

-782 QRYINFYKKQGMS
+782 QRYIDFYKKQGMS

-825 LGEDPSLSERVLS
+825 LGEDPSLLEKALS

-1110 NSEISSD
+1110 NSEISSY
-1117 ERHALPDEDVSEERI
+1117 ERHALPETDSEGT
-1132 AAIRAELDEIRA
+1132 
-1144 QEREAKER
+1144 
-1152 KDALEDKERA
+1152 
-1162 QSYIEAATKDG
+1162 S
-1173 ITGEEIAR
+1173 
-1181 LAEEYNRWADESGYA
+1181 
-1196 AASKAYE
+1196 
-1203 ELTDRHRKLYA
+1203 LTA
-1214 EQQRIE
+1214 EQ
-1220 EKLSKQLLTREYTPE
+1220 RE
-1235 EVSKYVS
+1235 
-1242 KAVRRFHTTSRLNCA
+1242 F
-1257 AYLLTTG
+1257 
-1264 SMLDFSEGQG
+1264 
-1274 YRVQDHREIA
+1274 
-1284 DVLDL
+1284 
-1289 PDYAQYSDGM
+1289 
-1299 IIFMNMGNIR
+1299 
-1309 LQTYGIDISAM
+1309 
-1320 PNSKQISAL
+1320 
-1329 RGIIQRVMSEY
+1329 
-1340 DEFIVDFSTKSGY
+1340 
-1353 SDGSITYPKNI
+1353 
-1364 ASSRIIFDIQSY
+1364 
-1376 FETGKLPEEPS
+1376 
-1387 SLSDFRYALPETNS
+1387 
-1401 DGEAL
+1401 
-1406 TEQQKEYFKDS
+1406 FKDS
-1417 RTKDGQGRLLVL
+1417 VIRDKDGKLLVL
-1429 YHQTNA
+1429 YHGTAADFNIFDLKETGKSNNQTSHVGFWFTPQKEVAEHFA
-1435 EFTEFDTQREG
+1435 EFNSNEYLGRIASVKTVYLNLKNPKIYEPVNNSDRIAELRKEIEDVLAENKTLFADLQATVGTTNWILYFDTELGRSIERCVG
-1446 AGARDNET
+1446 FRV
-1454 PHGIFLKPTDEN
+1454 
-1466 IGLKGDKQMRLY
+1466 GLDY
-1478 ANITNPLKFYTRADA
+1478 YTEIMKLSEEKA
-1493 QWYWKHNIDG
+1493 KH
-1503 YADILSLIAVN
+1503 ALSLVDSLKTNLAKRSDN
-1514 DRVYGE
+1514 
-1520 RFDEAFDL
+1520 
-1528 RRVARRKKLELSQ
+1528 LEQISRLEDGDSFMQ
-1541 MEGKEIDALYEESES
+1541 MSDD
-1556 ESQKVLD
+1556 LD
-1563 EWKEANTAL
+1563 EFMEWIYPSHNYERGFGRKHMMGMNGREAAEKYRN
-1572 DKKAKALIDE
+1572 KLIE
-1582 YLKDNGYDGV
+1582 QGYDGIWIKDTRMDDSG
-1592 FLLEDQGSFGRKV
+1592 DQIVAFYS
-1605 QTYIALSAEQ
+1605 EQ
-1615 VKNTDNAA
+1615 AKLVTNQH
-1623 PTASKDV
+1623 PTENPDV

-1635 DEASEFADSD
+1635 DEEYLAAVEAGDTETAQAMVDQVAKEAGYTIKSYHGTLAKDFTEFKKSFIGSRFNYDDKGFFFIDRKSIAEDYASSEFD
-1645 IRYSLRKE
+1645 RNKQGRVLTVYLRV
-1653 DPPKKTIEGYKVFV
+1653 KKPLLVDKAFCLREGL
-1667 VKNGKLY
+1667 G
-1674 PPMVANPNAEDTP
+1674 NPFRDDDAI
-1687 VGVWLNADVGT
+1687 GVWDAYLEFFKDEAAARKADGIILDDGMSKMTVVFDGEQIKSADPVTYDNAGNII
-1698 RAPDSKTGR
+1698 PISKR
-1707 AQVKAGGKGTQGGS
+1707 
-1721 GSLAFRPGWH
+1721 F
-1731 LGETPLATQFD
+1731 
-1742 RLNPETGKKELFPE
+1742 
-1756 NFVWALCDV
+1756 
-1765 AADYDY
+1765 
-1771 QEEAMSYGYTKNGKF
+1771 
-1786 QHSLAGLPKLPKDG
+1786 
-1800 YYKYRTNPNPETVPW
+1800 
-1815 LITGAMKVKQILSD
+1815 
-1829 AEVNAILEENGL
+1829 
-1841 PAKQRQGGNKTLADL
+1841 KTYNRDI
-1856 GLGEYAGKRYALP
+1856 RYALP

-1878 SAGQREYF
+1878 SAGQRKYF

-1897 LMVMYHGTPNG
+1897 LLLVYHGTRKADFTEFRRNVNYFTDSAEMADSYSPNG
-1908 THNTFRSGSYFTPDA
+1908 EKYSG
-1923 SYADKYQN
+1923 
-1931 PSASSLSTGKTAS
+1931 
-1944 NPKTYKVYLNITKP
+1944 YLNITNP
-1958 FDTRNDAERDIFQ
+1958 YIIDAGGEKWSRIPVDDETKQFLDERGSSTFEEDGAWRTTPADI
-1971 NEYYRKYGT
+1971 
-1980 GAPLSESGLPDWT
+1980 AAA
-1993 DGMDLQEF
+1993 
-2001 IEEMGYDYDG
+2001 IEEAVDEGEMDYDG
-2011 LILDE
+2011 I
-2016 GGTGG
+2016 
-2021 YGDEVISRGLSYVT
+2021 IIR
-2035 FSSEQVKNVDNKNP
+2035 NVDDTGSYSKTGKNIVANDYIAFRSNQFKNADNPNP

-2143 TEIADAVWQILNES
+2143 TEIAEAVWQILNES
-2157 PDVEYRRDV
+2157 PDIEYRRDV

-2230 RWGYKGAHKVA
+2230 RWGYKGAHKGA
-2241 GASGVVSSKRT
+2241 GGIVSSKRT
-2252 PMDVFVVDI
+2252 PMDLFVVDI

-2435 ILEYVDANSTGL
+2435 ILEYVDASSTGL

-2500 KPEAERYINTLH
+2500 KPEAERYIGTLH

-2554 MMQELR
+2554 MMAELR

-2571 EIRSA
+2571 EMRSA
-2576 YDEFTKKHKK
+2576 YEEFSKKHKK
-2586 YVEKASVD
+2586 YVEKATIE
-2594 TVSYRGTE
+2594 TVTYRGTE

-2618 HAWAGLAANGFA
+2618 HAWAGLAANGFT

-2651 TNAELEQY
+2651 TAAELEQL
-2659 TKEQLS
+2659 TKDQLS
-2665 AIEALLTDTDKE
+2665 AIEALLTDADKE
-2677 YIAILEQAFNV
+2677 YIAILEQAYNV

-2838 IRGSYAKFQLGANP
+2838 IRGGYAKFQLGANP
-2852 KVWFTQLSSIFASSS
+2852 KVWLTQLSSIFASSS

-2876 GMAVSSKGMDEY
+2876 GMAVSSKGIDEY

-2924 LLMSPIGKMDRFVVG
+2924 LLMLPIGKMDRFVV
-2939 RLFGACQVQV
+2939 RRVFGACQVQV
-2949 QKNGGAKIGTEANKV
+2949 EKNGGAKIGTEANKV

-2975 ETQQNAVA
+2975 ETQQNAIA
-2983 TERSAAMRSGNEIWR
+2983 TERSAAMRSGNEIMR

-3012 RVIDAIGEV
+3012 RVIDAVGEV
-3021 STLKSKLKVAADAE
+3021 ATLKSKLKATTDADA
-3035 TRNTI
+3035 RSALK
-3040 QQQLKAA
+3040 QQLKAA
-3047 NRKARKAVGALCLTA
+3047 NRNARKAVGALCMTA
-3062 VFMASIAQLFRWL
+3062 VYMAAIAQLFRWL

-3080 DEDESVA
+3080 DEDETVA
-3087 ETMLVDAVGN
+3087 ETMMVDAVGN
-3097 LFGGLPIFKDAYAK
+3097 LFGGLPIFKDVYSK

-3124 AVNDLLDSALNLFN
+3124 AVNDLLDSALNLFEVAGN
-3138 ISGSILT
+3138 ILMN
-3145 GEGSTA
+3145 EGSA
-3151 ERNRAV
+3151 QDRNRAM

-3164 GQMFGI
+3164 GQIFGV

-3189 AAYMIDSALYEKNY
+3189 AAYVIDNAFYEKNY
-3203 QNELYKAIEQDDAEM
+3203 QNELYKAIEEDDAEM

-3251 KVIPRSVPSSITID
+3251 KVIPRSVPSKITID

-3284 TSEKSL
+3284 TSERSL

-3301 LSDEQKAAAIDFI
+3301 LSDEQKAEAIDFI

>member
-6 FASASGVTKQTGS
+6 FASANGVTKQTGS

-52 FIGGVGYL
+52 FLGGVGYL

-437 ATLLQIVPQER
+437 ATLLQIAPQER

-494 NGANLANTAD
+494 NGANLANSAD

-610 DYESGNI
+610 DYQSGNI

-642 TVEQFTE
+642 TVEQAFSTE
-649 ETNLGRQALDIDAMA
+649 ANLGQQTLDIDAMA
-664 TERIPEYHTLSEPNK
+664 RKQIPEYHTLSEPNK

-686 RQAQANG
+686 RQAQAHG

-705 AARSGMNIVFDG
+705 AARSGMNVVFDG

-730 TIYINPNAPKERLQ
+730 TIYINPDAPKERLQ

-757 RSKDGKNLISEAF
+757 RGKDGKNLITEAF
-770 RHIAPE
+770 KHIAPE

-825 LGEDPSLSERVLS
+825 LGEDPSLSEKVLS

-843 ARDYSADEK
+843 AKEYSADEK

-876 GNNALELSRQD
+876 GNNALELTRQD
-887 ERGKAPSAEVKAQ
+887 EQKKKAVTRTNDENVQVTETENTRLSIKDGKVIIDTDRGIFDGVDRKDYGKTVRTYMRTHFRGKRV
-900 RRALPDSI
+900 
-908 GAYSDE
+908 SD
-914 ERKSIEA
+914 
-921 RKDNIT
+921 T
-927 ARSYDDV
+927 V
-934 LEFFEYSISD
+934 F
-944 KSNEG
+944 
-949 KTMFVGKISSKTAA
+949 TKISEREYTASKYTQGIYSSEDGIYEAKMQASTELDKIVSAGKFIGHEDAKHPHNHNGNGYDRFEVIFNLDGEDFRGEMLIAIDKDDRRTFYDIVNIKRSATDRAA
-963 KIHKATGLN
+963 
-972 AFNKS
+972 
-977 IALNSHDLRHMMKE
+977 D
-991 HGDADSEA
+991 
-999 MRNQEAITADNFE
+999 
-1012 YVIETIA
+1012 IA
-1019 DPDEVTS
+1019 DHDGSASV
-1026 EKDEKSGVLSLIFKK
+1026 EK
-1041 EIAGKTTAITIF
+1041 
-1053 SEKRKTLTLKTAW
+1053 
-1066 IIKKEQHISQPT
+1066 QHISQPT

-1132 AAIRAELDEIRA
+1132 AAIRAELDEIRV

-1181 LAEEYNRWADESGYA
+1181 LAEEYNRWADEIGYA

-1203 ELTDRHRKLYA
+1203 ELTERHRKLYA

-1242 KAVRRFHTTSRLNCA
+1242 KAVRRFRTTTRLNCA

-1284 DVLDL
+1284 DILDL

-1340 DEFIVDFSTKSGY
+1340 DEFIVDFSTKNGY

-1364 ASSRIIFDIQSY
+1364 ASSRIIFDIQTY

-1503 YADILSLIAVN
+1503 YADILAQIAVN
-1514 DRVYGE
+1514 DRVYNE
-1520 RFDEAFDL
+1520 QFEEAFDL
-1528 RRVARRKKLELSQ
+1528 KRLARRRRNTELSE
-1541 MEGKEIDALYEESES
+1541 MERKEIDALYEESEA

-1563 EWKEANTAL
+1563 EWKDANTAL

-1630 RYALS
+1630 RYALPDEEYLAAVEAGDTDAAQAMVDQAAKEAGYTIKS
-1635 DEASEFADSD
+1635 YHGTLAKDFTEFKKSFIGSRFNYDDKGFFFIDRKSIAEDYATSAYDRNMKGRVLEVYLRVKKPLIVDKAFCLREGLGNPFRDDDAIGVWDAYLEFFKDEAAARKADGIILDDGMSKMTVVFD
-1645 IRYSLRKE
+1645 GEQIKSA
-1653 DPPKKTIEGYKVFV
+1653 DPITYD
-1667 VKNGKLY
+1667 
-1674 PPMVANPNAEDTP
+1674 NAGNVIP
-1687 VGVWLNADVGT
+1687 I
-1698 RAPDSKTGR
+1698 SKR
-1707 AQVKAGGKGTQGGS
+1707 FKPYN
-1721 GSLAFRPGWH
+1721 R
-1731 LGETPLATQFD
+1731 D
-1742 RLNPETGKKELFPE
+1742 
-1756 NFVWALCDV
+1756 
-1765 AADYDY
+1765 
-1771 QEEAMSYGYTKNGKF
+1771 M
-1786 QHSLAGLPKLPKDG
+1786 
-1800 YYKYRTNPNPETVPW
+1800 
-1815 LITGAMKVKQILSD
+1815 
-1829 AEVNAILEENGL
+1829 
-1841 PAKQRQGGNKTLADL
+1841 
-1856 GLGEYAGKRYALP
+1856 RYALP
-1869 ETDSEGNAL
+1869 ETDSEGNTL

-1908 THNTFRSGSYFTPDA
+1908 AHNTFRSGSYFTPDA

-2049 TTDRDIRHALP
+2049 TTDKDIRHALP

-2447 YVQGVADMLET
+2447 YVQGVADMLEI

-2571 EIRSA
+2571 EIRAA

-2677 YIAILEQAFNV
+2677 YITILEQAFNV

-2983 TERSAAMRSGNEIWR
+2983 TERSAAMRSGNEIMR

-3021 STLKSKLKVAADAE
+3021 ATLKSKLKATTDAD
-3035 TRNTI
+3035 TRSALK
-3040 QQQLKAA
+3040 QQLKAA

-3097 LFGGLPIFKDAYAK
+3097 LFGGLPLFKDAYAK

-3124 AVNDLLDSALNLFN
+3124 AVNDLLDSALNLFEVAGN
-3138 ISGSILT
+3138 ILT
-3145 GEGSTA
+3145 NEGSVQD
-3151 ERNRAV
+3151 RNRAV

-3338 ADVVGVDNLAL
+3338 ADVVGLDNLAL

>member
-1 MAIHT
+1 MAT
-6 FASASGVTKQTGS
+6 
-19 LYTFSDQK
+19 TFSLSQM
-27 NNIQLLNSQS
+27 NNAAGGSKRTLASSAPAAALNYSVQASQQV
-37 KAASNEAA
+37 A
-45 EAQNNGG
+45 ESQNNGG
-52 FIGGVGYL
+52 FLGGVGYL

-137 AAGAAIAYFSGGSLS
+137 AAGAAIAYFSGGTLS

-158 ISGSIAGFGAAGNA
+158 ISGSIAGLGAAGNA

-323 VESVMETARQLT
+323 VESIMETARQLT
-335 ETENANDTG
+335 DTENANDTG

-437 ATLLQIVPQER
+437 ATLLQIAPQER

-494 NGANLANTAD
+494 NGANLANSAD

-531 LTIDDFRARVAEFA
+531 LTIDDFRAKVSEFA

-617 SRSLSVQEVN
+617 SRSLTVQEVN

-664 TERIPEYHTLSEPNK
+664 TECIPEYHTLSEPNK

-757 RSKDGKNLISEAF
+757 RSKDGKNLIAAAF
-770 RHIAPE
+770 KHIAPE

-825 LGEDPSLSERVLS
+825 LGEDPSLSEKVLS

-843 ARDYSADEK
+843 ARDYSTDEK

-869 DLSAQNQ
+869 DLSARNQ

-887 ERGKAPSAEVKAQ
+887 EKTKKAVTRTNDENVQVTDTENTRLSIKDGKVIIDTDRGIFDGVDRKDYGRTVRTYMRLHFRGKEINNTLFTKRSEQEYTHSGYTQSLYGNEDGVYEAKMKAATELDKMVSAGTFLGHEEAKHPHEYNKGGYDRYGIVFNLDGEDFNGEMLVAIGEGDRRIFYDIVNIKRGDRTFTEEISAPIATA
-900 RRALPDSI
+900 
-908 GAYSDE
+908 SD
-914 ERKSIEA
+914 
-921 RKDNIT
+921 N
-927 ARSYDDV
+927 
-934 LEFFEYSISD
+934 
-944 KSNEG
+944 
-949 KTMFVGKISSKTAA
+949 
-963 KIHKATGLN
+963 
-972 AFNKS
+972 
-977 IALNSHDLRHMMKE
+977 
-991 HGDADSEA
+991 
-999 MRNQEAITADNFE
+999 
-1012 YVIETIA
+1012 
-1019 DPDEVTS
+1019 
-1026 EKDEKSGVLSLIFKK
+1026 
-1041 EIAGKTTAITIF
+1041 
-1053 SEKRKTLTLKTAW
+1053 
-1066 IIKKEQHISQPT
+1066 
-1078 NAEALI
+1078 
-1084 RTPEARSSMDTVP
+1084 
-1097 TDSITDPAENVNR
+1097 SITDPAENVNR
-1110 NSEISSD
+1110 NSEKSAEKVEATEKEQYISPPSDAKAPNRTPDSELSLNTAPTDSITDSAEKVKEKYSD
-1117 ERHALPDEDVSEERI
+1117 ERHALSEDDVSEERI
-1132 AAIRAELDEIRA
+1132 AAIRAELDEIRV

-1162 QSYIEAATKDG
+1162 QSYIEAATREG

-1181 LAEEYNRWADESGYA
+1181 LAEEYNKWADESGYS

-1203 ELTDRHRKLYA
+1203 ELTERHRKLYA

-1242 KAVRRFHTTSRLNCA
+1242 KAVRRFRTTTRLNCA

-1284 DVLDL
+1284 DILDL

-1340 DEFIVDFSTKSGY
+1340 DEFIVDFSTKNGY

-1364 ASSRIIFDIQSY
+1364 ASSRIIFDIQTY

-1401 DGEAL
+1401 DGETL

-1429 YHQTNA
+1429 YHQTDA

-1503 YADILSLIAVN
+1503 YADILAQIAVN
-1514 DRVYGE
+1514 DRVYNE
-1520 RFDEAFDL
+1520 QFEEAFDL
-1528 RRVARRKKLELSQ
+1528 KRLARRRRNAELSE
-1541 MEGKEIDALYEESES
+1541 MERKEIDALYEESEA

-1563 EWKEANTAL
+1563 EWKEANTVL
-1572 DKKAKALIDE
+1572 DKKAKVLIDE

-1615 VKNTDNAA
+1615 VKSTDNAA
-1623 PTASKDV
+1623 PTTSRD
-1630 RYALS
+1630 
-1635 DEASEFADSD
+1635 
-1645 IRYSLRKE
+1645 
-1653 DPPKKTIEGYKVFV
+1653 
-1667 VKNGKLY
+1667 
-1674 PPMVANPNAEDTP
+1674 M
-1687 VGVWLNADVGT
+1687 
-1698 RAPDSKTGR
+1698 
-1707 AQVKAGGKGTQGGS
+1707 
-1721 GSLAFRPGWH
+1721 
-1731 LGETPLATQFD
+1731 
-1742 RLNPETGKKELFPE
+1742 
-1756 NFVWALCDV
+1756 
-1765 AADYDY
+1765 
-1771 QEEAMSYGYTKNGKF
+1771 
-1786 QHSLAGLPKLPKDG
+1786 
-1800 YYKYRTNPNPETVPW
+1800 
-1815 LITGAMKVKQILSD
+1815 
-1829 AEVNAILEENGL
+1829 
-1841 PAKQRQGGNKTLADL
+1841 
-1856 GLGEYAGKRYALP
+1856 RYALP
-1869 ETDSEGNAL
+1869 DTDSEGNAL

-1897 LMVMYHGTPNG
+1897 LLLVYHGTRKADFTEFRRNVNYFTDSAEMADSYSPNG
-1908 THNTFRSGSYFTPDA
+1908 ER
-1923 SYADKYQN
+1923 YA
-1931 PSASSLSTGKTAS
+1931 G
-1944 NPKTYKVYLNITKP
+1944 YLNITNP
-1958 FDTRNDAERDIFQ
+1958 YIIDAGGEKWSRIPIDDETKQFLDERGSSTFEEDGAWRTTPADI
-1971 NEYYRKYGT
+1971 
-1980 GAPLSESGLPDWT
+1980 AAA
-1993 DGMDLQEF
+1993 
-2001 IEEMGYDYDG
+2001 IEEAVDDGEMDYDG
-2011 LILDE
+2011 I
-2016 GGTGG
+2016 
-2021 YGDEVISRGLSYVT
+2021 IIR
-2035 FSSEQVKNVDNKNP
+2035 NVDDTGSYSKTGKSVVANDYITFRSNQFKNADNASP

-2072 DGSNSAQDATF
+2072 DGSNSAQDASF

-2157 PDVEYRRDV
+2157 PDIEYRRDV

-2230 RWGYKGAHKVA
+2230 RWGYKGAHKGA
-2241 GASGVVSSKRT
+2241 GGIVSSKRT

-2283 DSLYERALAESKDKW
+2283 DSLYERALAEAKDKW

-2402 ARIQFRGNLNVSGT
+2402 ARIQFRGNLNLQGT
-2416 RKILADLR
+2416 RGIIADLLK
-2424 QWYTSDAVKTG
+2424 WYTSKDVKENMLG
-2435 ILEYVDANSTGL
+2435 YIDESNAGL
-2447 YVQGVADMLET
+2447 YVQGVADMMEFLTEDPQ
-2458 LSEGKKGFT
+2458 KKFS

-2500 KPEAERYINTLH
+2500 KPEAERYIRII
-2512 ANESLKV
+2512 NENKTIKPTIGHSLFMRHQR
-2519 GLFSKLAGTTYMQT
+2519 L
-2533 FGDPMTVARR
+2533 FGDPHSLMRY
-2543 MDMYESGFYTE
+2543 MDKYQDGFFSSMLEDFRTALENAETE
-2554 MMQELR
+2554 EMRLR
-2560 DAAVDAQVAEM
+2560 DRYTAFVKENKNYIQQAEN
-2571 EIRSA
+2571 EN
-2576 YDEFTKKHKK
+2576 
-2586 YVEKASVD
+2586 VE
-2594 TVSYRGTE
+2594 YRGAK
-2602 IPKMHLIGLYM
+2602 ISKMQLVGLYM

-2618 HAWAGLAANGFA
+2618 HAWAGLAFNGFFVINA
-2630 FTDTKGKRVRVN
+2630 DGKRTA
-2642 GVVSPEAKI
+2642 VSGIVDPNSKL
-2651 TNAELEQY
+2651 TKKELEQL
-2659 TKEQLS
+2659 TKDQLS

-2677 YIAILEQAFNV
+2677 YIAILEQAYNV
-2688 DARKLKADRDM
+2688 DARKLKADRDI
-2699 QRLGFTNATNDYYY
+2699 QRLGFTNAANDYYY
-2713 PIRRGNIAKNVDTA
+2713 PIRRGNIAKGIDSYSAFDEYDSLN
-2727 DIAGELDRVSNSSFN
+2727 NSSFN
-2742 KDTVR
+2742 KDTVK
-2747 GAKQELFIESADAVF
+2747 GAKQSLYIESADAVF

-2777 AVEAYNRLYNLDIS
+2777 AVEAYQTLFNLDVS
-2791 GNKNK
+2791 GNRNN
-2796 PISVATESA
+2796 PIS
-2805 NTWDKGNKY
+2805 
-2814 FVKLI
+2814 I
-2819 SDIQGIPA
+2819 A
-2827 TSSEGMKALGF
+2827 TSSFDDWKVGKDIKNIHRGNEYFVNLIAD
-2838 IRGSYAKFQLGANP
+2838 IRGKASGDSWGILGTIRSGYAKYQLGANP
-2852 KVWFTQLSSIFASSS
+2852 KVLVTQLSSLFASTSV
-2867 LLDADSITR
+2867 LDIDCVVR
-2876 GMAVSSKGMDEY
+2876 GMSVSSKEVDEY
-2888 CSLAK
+2888 CSIAK
-2893 LRNNDNTAAMAQG
+2893 LRNQDNTAAYAQG
-2906 VLDSKAKRAVG
+2906 VLENKAKRGVN
-2917 AVSKFSD
+2917 KFTD
-2924 LLMSPIGKMDRFVVG
+2924 LLMLPIGKMDRFVVG

-2949 QKNGGAKIGTEANKV
+2949 EKNGGAKVGTEANKV
-2964 EAGKLLRRVIL
+2964 EAGKLLRKVIL
-2975 ETQQNAVA
+2975 ETQQNTLN
-2983 TERSAAMRSGNEIWR
+2983 TERSAATRSSNEVWK
-2998 TLTMFTSDSMKVVG
+2998 TLTMFRSDAIKVMG
-3012 RVIDAIGEV
+3012 RVIDGVGEV
-3021 STLKSKLKVAADAE
+3021 SILKARIKSATDAE
-3035 TRNTI
+3035 TRATLEK
-3040 QQQLKAA
+3040 QLKAA
-3047 NRKARKAVGALCLTA
+3047 NRKARKAIGALVTSA
-3062 VFMASIAQLFRWL
+3062 VFMASVAQLFRWL

-3097 LFGGLPIFKDAYAK
+3097 LFGGLPVVSDIITRITD
-3111 IFEGYDVDNYAYS
+3111 GYEVENYAYS
-3124 AVNDLLDSALNLFN
+3124 AVNDLMNSALSLVNTAGDLIN
-3138 ISGSILT
+3138 
-3145 GEGSTA
+3145 GEASAA
-3151 ERNRAV
+3151 ERNRAM

-3189 AAYMIDSALYEKNY
+3189 AAYVIDNAFYEKNY
-3203 QNELYKAIEQDDAEM
+3203 QNELYKAIEEDDAEM

-3284 TSEKSL
+3284 TSERSL

-3301 LSDEQKAAAIDFI
+3301 LSDEQKAEAIDFI

-3349 LYVTTKGLTSDIDRR
+3349 LYVTTKGLTSDTDRR

-3408 LSAEKAK
+3408 LSAAKAK

>member
-1 MAIHT
+1 MATT
-6 FASASGVTKQTGS
+6 FTLSQMNNAAGGSKRTLASSAPAAALNYSVQASQQV
-19 LYTFSDQK
+19 
-27 NNIQLLNSQS
+27 
-37 KAASNEAA
+37 A
-45 EAQNNGG
+45 ESQNNGG
-52 FIGGVGYL
+52 FLGGVGYL

-90 DWAEQQFSN
+90 DWAEQQFAN

-172 TKEAYKQSGE
+172 TKEAYKESGT

-235 AKTVIKNLVT
+235 AKTVIKNLVA

-255 LAEVLDP
+255 LAEILDP
-262 VYQRMTFNP
+262 VYQRMTYNP
-271 DAENATPQE
+271 DAKNATPQE

-323 VESVMETARQLT
+323 VESIMETARQLT
-335 ETENANDTG
+335 ETETANDTG

-397 AVNILANAESVA
+397 AINILANAESVA

-421 GKPLNLT
+421 GKPLTLT

-437 ATLLQIVPQER
+437 ATLLQTAPQER

-459 IRAAL
+459 IRTAL

-494 NGANLANTAD
+494 NGANLANSAD

-531 LTIDDFRARVAEFA
+531 LTIDDFRAKVSEFA

-686 RQAQANG
+686 RQAQAHG

-705 AARSGMNIVFDG
+705 AARSGMNVVFDG

-730 TIYINPNAPKERLQ
+730 TIYINPDAPKERLQ

-757 RSKDGKNLISEAF
+757 RGKDGKNLITEAF
-770 RHIAPE
+770 KHIAPE

-825 LGEDPSLSERVLS
+825 LGEDPSLSEKVLS

-843 ARDYSADEK
+843 AKEYSSDEK

-876 GNNALELSRQD
+876 GNNALELARQD
-887 ERGKAPSAEVKAQ
+887 ERTKKAVTRTNDKNVQVTDTENTRLSIKDGKVIIDTD
-900 RRALPDSI
+900 RGIFD
-908 GAYSDE
+908 GVD
-914 ERKSIEA
+914 
-921 RKDNIT
+921 RKD
-927 ARSYDDV
+927 Y
-934 LEFFEYSISD
+934 
-944 KSNEG
+944 G
-949 KTMFVGKISSKTAA
+949 KTVRTYMRAHFRGKRVSDTVFTKISEREYTASKYTQGLYSSEDGIYEAKMQASTELDKIVSAGKFIGHEDAKHPHNHNGNGYDRFEVIFNLDGEDFRGEMLIAIDKDDRRTFYDIVNIKRSATDRAA
-963 KIHKATGLN
+963 
-972 AFNKS
+972 
-977 IALNSHDLRHMMKE
+977 D
-991 HGDADSEA
+991 
-999 MRNQEAITADNFE
+999 
-1012 YVIETIA
+1012 IA
-1019 DPDEVTS
+1019 DHDGSASV
-1026 EKDEKSGVLSLIFKK
+1026 EK
-1041 EIAGKTTAITIF
+1041 
-1053 SEKRKTLTLKTAW
+1053 
-1066 IIKKEQHISQPT
+1066 QHTSQPT

-1117 ERHALPDEDVSEERI
+1117 ERHALPEDEVSEEM
-1132 AAIRAELDEIRA
+1132 LTEIQRDYDIINRRE
-1144 QEREAKER
+1144 QEAK
-1152 KDALEDKERA
+1152 KKLDSLEDKRRQDELIA
-1162 QSYIEAATKDG
+1162 VLLDDTATKEAKDK
-1173 ITGEEIAR
+1173 AK
-1181 LAEEYNRWADESGYA
+1181 ADYEKWSVESGYHD
-1196 AASKAYE
+1196 AYE
-1203 ELTDRHRKLYA
+1203 EHKTLSARKRELFSTS
-1214 EQQRIE
+1214 QRME
-1220 EKLSKQLLTREYTPE
+1220 ERLCEKMLEREYTPE
-1235 EVSKYVS
+1235 EISKYVS
-1242 KAVRRFHTTSRLNCA
+1242 KAVRRFHTTTRLNCA

-1264 SMLDFSEGQG
+1264 SMLDFSGGQSRRT
-1274 YRVQDHREIA
+1274 YDHREIS
-1284 DVLDL
+1284 DILNL
-1289 PDYAQYSDGM
+1289 PDYARYSDGM
-1299 IIFMNMGNIR
+1299 TIFMNMGNIR

-1320 PNSKQISAL
+1320 PNSKQISTL
-1329 RGIIQRVMSEY
+1329 RAIIQRVMSEY
-1340 DEFIVDFSTKSGY
+1340 DEFTVDFSKKNGY
-1353 SDGSITYPKNI
+1353 TDGSVTYPRNI
-1364 ASSRIIFDIQSY
+1364 SATRIINDIKSY
-1376 FETGKLPEEPS
+1376 FESGKLPEAPS
-1387 SLSDFRYALPETNS
+1387 DLSGFRYALPEQDSEGSKLTPEQRTFFANS
-1401 DGEAL
+1401 KAVDEKGYLRPVYHGTMSGDFTVFDASKANVEGDMGAGFYFSSSYEDVGSNYEEGGQDLDAKIERLAERIESEEEIDYDEAKVKAEEQLRVGSKLFEVYLNIENPAYVGGEYDRATVLFGDDFFTSELNEEDFADEDEYYEAQYEERDAAVADLIDKVASILDAEGITGYEEWSDLVGMENGFEEGMYISQLKEVIGGNMYDVINENGDLASHEVVRAIIEAL
-1406 TEQQKEYFKDS
+1406 
-1417 RTKDGQGRLLVL
+1417 
-1429 YHQTNA
+1429 
-1435 EFTEFDTQREG
+1435 
-1446 AGARDNET
+1446 
-1454 PHGIFLKPTDEN
+1454 
-1466 IGLKGDKQMRLY
+1466 
-1478 ANITNPLKFYTRADA
+1478 
-1493 QWYWKHNIDG
+1493 
-1503 YADILSLIAVN
+1503 
-1514 DRVYGE
+1514 
-1520 RFDEAFDL
+1520 
-1528 RRVARRKKLELSQ
+1528 
-1541 MEGKEIDALYEESES
+1541 
-1556 ESQKVLD
+1556 
-1563 EWKEANTAL
+1563 
-1572 DKKAKALIDE
+1572 
-1582 YLKDNGYDGV
+1582 GYDGIIDNSVAKKWGYESGRRSYMEGLDAETRHYIV
-1592 FLLEDQGSFGRKV
+1592 FRP
-1605 QTYIALSAEQ
+1605 EQ
-1615 VKNTDNAA
+1615 IKLTSNTA
-1623 PTASKDV
+1623 PTS
-1630 RYALS
+1630 
-1635 DEASEFADSD
+1635 DSD
-1645 IRYSLRKE
+1645 
-1653 DPPKKTIEGYKVFV
+1653 V
-1667 VKNGKLY
+1667 
-1674 PPMVANPNAEDTP
+1674 
-1687 VGVWLNADVGT
+1687 
-1698 RAPDSKTGR
+1698 
-1707 AQVKAGGKGTQGGS
+1707 
-1721 GSLAFRPGWH
+1721 
-1731 LGETPLATQFD
+1731 
-1742 RLNPETGKKELFPE
+1742 
-1756 NFVWALCDV
+1756 
-1765 AADYDY
+1765 
-1771 QEEAMSYGYTKNGKF
+1771 
-1786 QHSLAGLPKLPKDG
+1786 
-1800 YYKYRTNPNPETVPW
+1800 
-1815 LITGAMKVKQILSD
+1815 
-1829 AEVNAILEENGL
+1829 
-1841 PAKQRQGGNKTLADL
+1841 
-1856 GLGEYAGKRYALP
+1856 RYALP

-1878 SAGQREYF
+1878 STGQREYF

-1908 THNTFRSGSYFTPDA
+1908 AHNTFRSGSYFTPDA
-1923 SYADKYQN
+1923 SHADKYQN

-2049 TTDRDIRHALP
+2049 TTDKDIRHALP

-2157 PDVEYRRDV
+2157 PDIEYRRDV

-2189 LEAQERLSYLRTGIG
+2189 LEAQERLSYLRMGIG

-2230 RWGYKGAHKVA
+2230 RWGYKGAHKGA
-2241 GASGVVSSKRT
+2241 GGIVSSKRT

-2283 DSLYERALAESKDKW
+2283 DSLYERALAEAKDKW

-2320 IMRAYETEGEQSKFS
+2320 IMRTYETEGEQSKFS

-2576 YDEFTKKHKK
+2576 YEEFTKKHKK
-2586 YVEKASVD
+2586 YVERASVD
-2594 TVSYRGTE
+2594 TVTYRGTE

-2618 HAWAGLAANGFA
+2618 HAWAGLVANGFT

-2659 TKEQLS
+2659 AKEQLS

-2876 GMAVSSKGMDEY
+2876 GMAVSAKGMDEY

-2906 VLDSKAKRAVG
+2906 VLDSRAKRAVG

-2924 LLMSPIGKMDRFVVG
+2924 LLMSPIGKMDRFVVC
-2939 RLFGACQVQV
+2939 RVFGACQVQV
-2949 QKNGGAKIGTEANKV
+2949 AKNGGAKIGTEANKV

-2975 ETQQNAVA
+2975 ETQQNAIA
-2983 TERSAAMRSGNEIWR
+2983 TERSAAMRSGNEIMR
-2998 TLTMFTSDSMKVVG
+2998 TITMFTSDSMKVVG
-3012 RVIDAIGEV
+3012 RVIDAVGEV
-3021 STLKSKLKVAADAE
+3021 STLKAKLKATTDADAR
-3035 TRNTI
+3035 TALK
-3040 QQQLKAA
+3040 QQLKAA

-3097 LFGGLPIFKDAYAK
+3097 LFGGLPLFKDAYSK

-3124 AVNDLLDSALNLFN
+3124 ALNDLLDSALNLFDVAGN
-3138 ISGSILT
+3138 ILT
-3145 GEGSTA
+3145 NEGSA
-3151 ERNRAV
+3151 QERNRAV

-3189 AAYMIDSALYEKNY
+3189 AAYVIDNAFYEKNY
-3203 QNELYKAIEQDDAEM
+3203 QNELYKAIEEDDAEM

-3251 KVIPRSVPSSITID
+3251 KVIPRSVPSKITID

-3284 TSEKSL
+3284 TSERSL

-3301 LSDEQKAAAIDFI
+3301 LSDEQKAEAIDFI

-3349 LYVTTKGLTSDIDRR
+3349 LYVTTKGLTSDTDRR

>member
-1 MAIHT
+1 MAT
-6 FASASGVTKQTGS
+6 
-19 LYTFSDQK
+19 TFSLSQM
-27 NNIQLLNSQS
+27 NNAAGGSKRTLASSAPAAALNYSVQASQQV
-37 KAASNEAA
+37 A
-45 EAQNNGG
+45 ESQNNGG
-52 FIGGVGYL
+52 FLGGVGYL

-437 ATLLQIVPQER
+437 ATLLQIAPQER

-757 RSKDGKNLISEAF
+757 RSKDGKNLIAEAF
-770 RHIAPE
+770 RRIAPE

-825 LGEDPSLSERVLS
+825 LGEDPSLSEKVLS

-887 ERGKAPSAEVKAQ
+887 ERGKAPSVEVKAQ

-1053 SEKRKTLTLKTAW
+1053 SEKRKMLTLKTAW

-1117 ERHALPDEDVSEERI
+1117 ERHALPETDSEG
-1132 AAIRAELDEIRA
+1132 A
-1144 QEREAKER
+1144 
-1152 KDALEDKERA
+1152 
-1162 QSYIEAATKDG
+1162 
-1173 ITGEEIAR
+1173 
-1181 LAEEYNRWADESGYA
+1181 N
-1196 AASKAYE
+1196 
-1203 ELTDRHRKLYA
+1203 LTA
-1214 EQQRIE
+1214 EQ
-1220 EKLSKQLLTREYTPE
+1220 RE
-1235 EVSKYVS
+1235 
-1242 KAVRRFHTTSRLNCA
+1242 F
-1257 AYLLTTG
+1257 
-1264 SMLDFSEGQG
+1264 
-1274 YRVQDHREIA
+1274 
-1284 DVLDL
+1284 
-1289 PDYAQYSDGM
+1289 
-1299 IIFMNMGNIR
+1299 
-1309 LQTYGIDISAM
+1309 
-1320 PNSKQISAL
+1320 
-1329 RGIIQRVMSEY
+1329 
-1340 DEFIVDFSTKSGY
+1340 
-1353 SDGSITYPKNI
+1353 
-1364 ASSRIIFDIQSY
+1364 
-1376 FETGKLPEEPS
+1376 
-1387 SLSDFRYALPETNS
+1387 
-1401 DGEAL
+1401 
-1406 TEQQKEYFKDS
+1406 FKDS
-1417 RTKDGQGRLLVL
+1417 VIRDKDGKLLVL
-1429 YHQTNA
+1429 YHGTAADFNIFDLKETGKSNNQTSHVGFWFTPQKEVAEHFA
-1435 EFTEFDTQREG
+1435 EFNSNEYLGRIASVKTVYLNLKNPKIYEPVDNSARIAELRKEIEDVLAENKTLFADLQKTVGTTNWLLYFDTELGRSIERCVGFRVGLDYYMEIMKLSEEKAKHALSLVDSLKTNLAKRSDNLEQISRLEDGDSFMQMSDDLDEFMEWIYPSHNYERGFGRKHMMGMNGREAAEKYRNKLIEQGYDGIWIKDTRMDDSGDQIVAFYSEQAKLVTNQSPTENPDVRYSLPDTDTKGKALTPEQQKFFADSAIKAVQDDGSLRISPDGALMPVYHGTNNGEFYEFDKNLSG
-1446 AGARDNET
+1446 SSNDAGWYGKGFYFAFRKGEAEYYGRRVLECYLNIKNPFVFD
-1454 PHGIFLKPTDEN
+1454 DEM
-1466 IGLKGDKQMRLY
+1466 QVY
-1478 ANITNPLKFYTRADA
+1478 
-1493 QWYWKHNIDG
+1493 DG
-1503 YADILSLIAVN
+1503 VTSGDILFDFASFVLNMAEKFPDIAKKMTVEVAEHSYGDSSEVTEKNFVDLAAELKEIYDSKRLSVVEVRDDVRGDHYEYRIDN
-1514 DRVYGE
+1514 DVENMDIPADLKKVIQEQYINSASWAEYLRKEGEITREQYEDILDAMDKYGE
-1520 RFDEAFDL
+1520 RNFETVYLHSRFETRKRAEAHRLSAALQYLSEKKYSYLEQHIPEHFMTRIGNEFSAEIQ
-1528 RRVARRKKLELSQ
+1528 RR
-1541 MEGKEIDALYEESES
+1541 
-1556 ESQKVLD
+1556 
-1563 EWKEANTAL
+1563 
-1572 DKKAKALIDE
+1572 
-1582 YLKDNGYDGV
+1582 GYDGV
-1592 FLLEDQGSFGRKV
+1592 LQSLYGDEVVAFDANQIKLTS
-1605 QTYIALSAEQ
+1605 
-1615 VKNTDNAA
+1615 NTA
-1623 PTASKDV
+1623 PTS
-1630 RYALS
+1630 
-1635 DEASEFADSD
+1635 DSD
-1645 IRYSLRKE
+1645 
-1653 DPPKKTIEGYKVFV
+1653 
-1667 VKNGKLY
+1667 
-1674 PPMVANPNAEDTP
+1674 M
-1687 VGVWLNADVGT
+1687 
-1698 RAPDSKTGR
+1698 
-1707 AQVKAGGKGTQGGS
+1707 
-1721 GSLAFRPGWH
+1721 
-1731 LGETPLATQFD
+1731 
-1742 RLNPETGKKELFPE
+1742 
-1756 NFVWALCDV
+1756 
-1765 AADYDY
+1765 
-1771 QEEAMSYGYTKNGKF
+1771 
-1786 QHSLAGLPKLPKDG
+1786 
-1800 YYKYRTNPNPETVPW
+1800 
-1815 LITGAMKVKQILSD
+1815 
-1829 AEVNAILEENGL
+1829 
-1841 PAKQRQGGNKTLADL
+1841 
-1856 GLGEYAGKRYALP
+1856 RYALP

-1897 LMVMYHGTPNG
+1897 LLLVYHGTRKADFTEFRRNVNYFTDSAEMADSYSPNG
-1908 THNTFRSGSYFTPDA
+1908 ER
-1923 SYADKYQN
+1923 YA
-1931 PSASSLSTGKTAS
+1931 G
-1944 NPKTYKVYLNITKP
+1944 YLNITNP
-1958 FDTRNDAERDIFQ
+1958 YIIDAGGEKWSRIPIDDETKQFLDERGSSAFEEDGAWRTTPADI
-1971 NEYYRKYGT
+1971 
-1980 GAPLSESGLPDWT
+1980 AAA
-1993 DGMDLQEF
+1993 
-2001 IEEMGYDYDG
+2001 IEEAVDDGEMDYDG
-2011 LILDE
+2011 I
-2016 GGTGG
+2016 
-2021 YGDEVISRGLSYVT
+2021 IIR
-2035 FSSEQVKNVDNKNP
+2035 NVDDTGSYSKTGKSVVANDYITFRSNQFKNADNASP
-2049 TTDRDIRHALP
+2049 TTDKDIRHALP

-2447 YVQGVADMLET
+2447 YVQGVADMLEI

-2571 EIRSA
+2571 EIRAA

-2586 YVEKASVD
+2586 YVEKASAD

-3145 GEGSTA
+3145 GEGSAA

-3290 KALFAKSKYNT
+3290 KALFVKSKYNT

>member
-1 MAIHT
+1 MATT
-6 FASASGVTKQTGS
+6 FTLSQMNNAAGGSKRTLASSAPAAALNYSVQASQQV
-19 LYTFSDQK
+19 
-27 NNIQLLNSQS
+27 
-37 KAASNEAA
+37 A
-45 EAQNNGG
+45 ESQNNGG
-52 FIGGVGYL
+52 FLGGVGYL

-152 PLAAGI
+152 PIAAGI

-437 ATLLQIVPQER
+437 ATLLQIAPQER

-494 NGANLANTAD
+494 NGANLANSAD

-664 TERIPEYHTLSEPNK
+664 TAQIPEYHTLSEPNK

-686 RQAQANG
+686 RQAQAHG

-705 AARSGMNIVFDG
+705 AARSGMNVVFDG

-730 TIYINPNAPKERLQ
+730 TIYINPDAPKERLQ

-757 RSKDGKNLISEAF
+757 RGKDGKNLITEAF
-770 RHIAPE
+770 KHIAPE

-825 LGEDPSLSERVLS
+825 LGEDPSLSEKVLS

-843 ARDYSADEK
+843 AKEYSADEK

-1097 TDSITDPAENVNR
+1097 TDSITDSAENVNR

-1144 QEREAKER
+1144 LEREAKER

-1284 DVLDL
+1284 DILDL

-1401 DGEAL
+1401 DGEPL

-1478 ANITNPLKFYTRADA
+1478 ANFTNPLKFYTRADA

-1503 YADILSLIAVN
+1503 YADILAQIAVN
-1514 DRVYGE
+1514 DRVYNE
-1520 RFDEAFDL
+1520 QFEEAFDL
-1528 RRVARRKKLELSQ
+1528 KRLARRRRNTELSE
-1541 MEGKEIDALYEESES
+1541 MERKEIDALYEESEA

-1563 EWKEANTAL
+1563 EWKDANTAL

-1630 RYALS
+1630 RYALPDEEYLAAVEAGDTDAAQAMVDQAAKEAGYTIKS
-1635 DEASEFADSD
+1635 YHGTLAKDFTEFKKSFIGSRFNYDDKGFFFIDRKSIAEDYATSAYDRNMKGRVLEVYLRVKKPLLVDKAFCLREGLGNPFRDDDAIGVWDAYLEFFKDEAAARKADGIILDDGMSKMTVVFD
-1645 IRYSLRKE
+1645 GEQIKSA
-1653 DPPKKTIEGYKVFV
+1653 DPVTYD
-1667 VKNGKLY
+1667 
-1674 PPMVANPNAEDTP
+1674 NAGNVIP
-1687 VGVWLNADVGT
+1687 I
-1698 RAPDSKTGR
+1698 SKR
-1707 AQVKAGGKGTQGGS
+1707 FKPYN
-1721 GSLAFRPGWH
+1721 R
-1731 LGETPLATQFD
+1731 D
-1742 RLNPETGKKELFPE
+1742 
-1756 NFVWALCDV
+1756 
-1765 AADYDY
+1765 
-1771 QEEAMSYGYTKNGKF
+1771 M
-1786 QHSLAGLPKLPKDG
+1786 
-1800 YYKYRTNPNPETVPW
+1800 
-1815 LITGAMKVKQILSD
+1815 
-1829 AEVNAILEENGL
+1829 
-1841 PAKQRQGGNKTLADL
+1841 
-1856 GLGEYAGKRYALP
+1856 RYALP

-1897 LMVMYHGTPNG
+1897 LLLVYHGTRKADFTEFRRNVNYFTDSAEMADSYSPNG
-1908 THNTFRSGSYFTPDA
+1908 ER
-1923 SYADKYQN
+1923 YA
-1931 PSASSLSTGKTAS
+1931 G
-1944 NPKTYKVYLNITKP
+1944 YLNITNP
-1958 FDTRNDAERDIFQ
+1958 YIIDAGGEKWSRIPIDDETKQFLDERGSSAFEEDGAWRTTPADI
-1971 NEYYRKYGT
+1971 
-1980 GAPLSESGLPDWT
+1980 AAA
-1993 DGMDLQEF
+1993 
-2001 IEEMGYDYDG
+2001 IEEAVDDGEMDYDG
-2011 LILDE
+2011 I
-2016 GGTGG
+2016 
-2021 YGDEVISRGLSYVT
+2021 IIR
-2035 FSSEQVKNVDNKNP
+2035 NVDDTGSYSKTGKSVVANDYITFRSNQFKNADNASP
-2049 TTDRDIRHALP
+2049 TTNKDIRHALP

-2472 MLYDVMSY
+2472 MLHDVMSY

-2571 EIRSA
+2571 EIRAA

-2586 YVEKASVD
+2586 YVEKASAD

-2642 GVVSPEAKI
+2642 GVVNPEAKI

-2983 TERSAAMRSGNEIWR
+2983 TERSAAMRSGNEIMR

-3021 STLKSKLKVAADAE
+3021 ATLKSKLKATTDAD
-3035 TRNTI
+3035 TRSALK
-3040 QQQLKAA
+3040 QQLKAA

-3097 LFGGLPIFKDAYAK
+3097 LFGGLPLFKDAYAK

-3124 AVNDLLDSALNLFN
+3124 AVNDLLDSALNLFEVAGN
-3138 ISGSILT
+3138 ILT
-3145 GEGSTA
+3145 NEGSVQD
-3151 ERNRAV
+3151 RNRAV

-3275 QAAIKDIYA
+3275 QAAIKDIHA

>member
-1 MAIHT
+1 MAT
-6 FASASGVTKQTGS
+6 
-19 LYTFSDQK
+19 TFSLSQM
-27 NNIQLLNSQS
+27 NNAAGGSKRTLASSAPAAALNYSVQASQQV
-37 KAASNEAA
+37 A
-45 EAQNNGG
+45 ESQNNGG
-52 FIGGVGYL
+52 FLGGVGYL

-137 AAGAAIAYFSGGSLS
+137 AAGAAIAYFSGGTLS

-172 TKEAYKQSGE
+172 TKEAYKESGT

-323 VESVMETARQLT
+323 VESIMETARQLT
-335 ETENANDTG
+335 DTENANDTG

-349 TVKNAYEQL
+349 IVKNAYEQL
-358 SESLKTTGGTVQTVK
+358 SESLKTTGGAVQTVK

-397 AVNILANAESVA
+397 AINILANAESVA

-421 GKPLNLT
+421 GKPLTLT

-437 ATLLQIVPQER
+437 ATLLQTAPQER
-448 TREQQKALVKS
+448 TKEQRKTLVKS
-459 IRAAL
+459 IRTAL

-494 NGANLANTAD
+494 NGANLANSAD

-531 LTIDDFRARVAEFA
+531 ITIDDFRAKVSEFA

-571 KPIPHILRRNMSDGV
+571 KPLPHILRRNMSDGV

-642 TVEQFTE
+642 TVEQFNE

-664 TERIPEYHTLSEPNK
+664 TAQIPEYHTLSEPNK
-679 QAVRMTI
+679 QAVRMTM
-686 RQAQANG
+686 RQAQAHG
-693 IAEAETLTFARV
+693 IAEAEMLTFARV
-705 AARSGMNIVFDG
+705 AARSGMNVVFDG
-717 AKSAV
+717 VKSAV

-730 TIYINPNAPKERLQ
+730 TIYINPDAPKERLQ

-757 RSKDGKNLISEAF
+757 RSKDGKNLIAEAF
-770 RHIAPE
+770 KHIAPE

-782 QRYINFYKKQGMS
+782 QRYIDFYKKQGMS

-819 NAWEYI
+819 NAWDYI
-825 LGEDPSLSERVLS
+825 LGEDPSLSEKVLS

-843 ARDYSADEK
+843 AKEYSADEK

-1117 ERHALPDEDVSEERI
+1117 ERHALPETDSEG
-1132 AAIRAELDEIRA
+1132 A
-1144 QEREAKER
+1144 
-1152 KDALEDKERA
+1152 
-1162 QSYIEAATKDG
+1162 
-1173 ITGEEIAR
+1173 
-1181 LAEEYNRWADESGYA
+1181 N
-1196 AASKAYE
+1196 
-1203 ELTDRHRKLYA
+1203 LTA
-1214 EQQRIE
+1214 EQ
-1220 EKLSKQLLTREYTPE
+1220 RE
-1235 EVSKYVS
+1235 
-1242 KAVRRFHTTSRLNCA
+1242 F
-1257 AYLLTTG
+1257 
-1264 SMLDFSEGQG
+1264 
-1274 YRVQDHREIA
+1274 
-1284 DVLDL
+1284 
-1289 PDYAQYSDGM
+1289 
-1299 IIFMNMGNIR
+1299 
-1309 LQTYGIDISAM
+1309 
-1320 PNSKQISAL
+1320 
-1329 RGIIQRVMSEY
+1329 
-1340 DEFIVDFSTKSGY
+1340 
-1353 SDGSITYPKNI
+1353 
-1364 ASSRIIFDIQSY
+1364 
-1376 FETGKLPEEPS
+1376 
-1387 SLSDFRYALPETNS
+1387 
-1401 DGEAL
+1401 
-1406 TEQQKEYFKDS
+1406 FKDS
-1417 RTKDGQGRLLVL
+1417 VIRDKDGKLLVL
-1429 YHQTNA
+1429 YHGTAADFNIFDLKETGKSNNQTSHVGFWFTPQKEVAEHFA
-1435 EFTEFDTQREG
+1435 EFNSNEYLGRIASVKTVYLNLKNPKIYEPVDNSARIAELRKEIEDVLAENKTLFADLQKTVGTTNWILYFDTELGRSIERCVGFRVGLDYYMEIMKLSEEKAKHALSLVDSLKTNLAKRSDNLEQISRLEDGDSFMQMSDDLDEFMEWIYPSHNYERGFGRKHMMGMNGREAAEKYRNKLIEQGYDGIWIKDTRMDDSGDQIVAFYSEQAKLVTNQSPTENPDVRYSLPDTDTKGKALTPEQQKFFADSAIKAVQDDGSLRISPDGALMPVYHGTNNGEFYEFDKNLSG
-1446 AGARDNET
+1446 SSNDAGWYGKGFYFAFRKGEAEYYGRRVLECYLN
-1454 PHGIFLKPTDEN
+1454 IKKPFVFDDEM
-1466 IGLKGDKQMRLY
+1466 QAY
-1478 ANITNPLKFYTRADA
+1478 
-1493 QWYWKHNIDG
+1493 DG
-1503 YADILSLIAVN
+1503 VTSGDILFDFASFVLNMAEKFPDIAKKMTVEVAEHSYGDSSEVTEKNFVDLAAELKEIYDSKRLSVVEVRDDVRGDHYEYRIDN
-1514 DRVYGE
+1514 DVENMDIPADLKKVIQEQYINSASWAEYLRKEGEITREQYEDILDAMDKYGE
-1520 RFDEAFDL
+1520 RNFETVYLHSRFETRKRAEAHRLSAALQYLSEKKYSYLEQHIPEHFMTRIGNEFSAEIQ
-1528 RRVARRKKLELSQ
+1528 RR
-1541 MEGKEIDALYEESES
+1541 
-1556 ESQKVLD
+1556 
-1563 EWKEANTAL
+1563 
-1572 DKKAKALIDE
+1572 
-1582 YLKDNGYDGV
+1582 GYDGV
-1592 FLLEDQGSFGRKV
+1592 LQSLYGDEVVVFDANQIKLTS
-1605 QTYIALSAEQ
+1605 
-1615 VKNTDNAA
+1615 NTA
-1623 PTASKDV
+1623 PTS
-1630 RYALS
+1630 
-1635 DEASEFADSD
+1635 DSD
-1645 IRYSLRKE
+1645 
-1653 DPPKKTIEGYKVFV
+1653 
-1667 VKNGKLY
+1667 
-1674 PPMVANPNAEDTP
+1674 M
-1687 VGVWLNADVGT
+1687 
-1698 RAPDSKTGR
+1698 
-1707 AQVKAGGKGTQGGS
+1707 
-1721 GSLAFRPGWH
+1721 
-1731 LGETPLATQFD
+1731 
-1742 RLNPETGKKELFPE
+1742 
-1756 NFVWALCDV
+1756 
-1765 AADYDY
+1765 
-1771 QEEAMSYGYTKNGKF
+1771 
-1786 QHSLAGLPKLPKDG
+1786 
-1800 YYKYRTNPNPETVPW
+1800 
-1815 LITGAMKVKQILSD
+1815 
-1829 AEVNAILEENGL
+1829 
-1841 PAKQRQGGNKTLADL
+1841 
-1856 GLGEYAGKRYALP
+1856 RYALP
-1869 ETDSEGNAL
+1869 ETDSDGNTL

-1908 THNTFRSGSYFTPDA
+1908 AHNTFRSGSYFTPDA

-1958 FDTRNDAERDIFQ
+1958 FDTRNDAEREIFQ

-2252 PMDVFVVDI
+2252 PMDVFVVDV

-2554 MMQELR
+2554 MMAELR

-2571 EIRSA
+2571 EMRSA
-2576 YDEFTKKHKK
+2576 YEEFTKKHKK
-2586 YVEKASVD
+2586 YVEKATIE
-2594 TVSYRGTE
+2594 TVTYRGTE
-2602 IPKMHLIGLYM
+2602 IPKMHLIGVYM

-2618 HAWAGLAANGFA
+2618 HAWAGLAANGFT

-2642 GVVSPEAKI
+2642 GVVNPEAKI
-2651 TNAELEQY
+2651 TAAELEQL
-2659 TKEQLS
+2659 TKDQLS

-2677 YIAILEQAFNV
+2677 YISILEQAYNV

-2983 TERSAAMRSGNEIWR
+2983 TERSAAMRSGNEIMR

-3021 STLKSKLKVAADAE
+3021 ATLKSKLKATTDAD
-3035 TRNTI
+3035 TRSALK
-3040 QQQLKAA
+3040 QQLKAA

-3097 LFGGLPIFKDAYAK
+3097 LFGGLPLFKDAYAK

-3124 AVNDLLDSALNLFN
+3124 AVNDLLDSALNLFEVAGN
-3138 ISGSILT
+3138 ILT
-3145 GEGSTA
+3145 NEGSVQD
-3151 ERNRAV
+3151 RNRAV

-3301 LSDEQKAAAIDFI
+3301 LSDEQKAEAIDFI

-3349 LYVTTKGLTSDIDRR
+3349 LYVTTKGLTSDTDRR

-3372 RKKVVAAINS
+3372 RKKVVEAINS
-3382 LGVSTE
+3382 LGVNTE

-3444 VNGRIIT
+3444 VNGRIVT

>member
-1 MAIHT
+1 MATT
-6 FASASGVTKQTGS
+6 FTLSQMNNAAGGSKRTLASSAPAAALNYSVQASQQV
-19 LYTFSDQK
+19 
-27 NNIQLLNSQS
+27 
-37 KAASNEAA
+37 A
-45 EAQNNGG
+45 ESQNNGG
-52 FIGGVGYL
+52 FLGGVGYL

-90 DWAEQQFSN
+90 DWAEQQFAN

-172 TKEAYKQSGE
+172 TKEAYKESGT

-255 LAEVLDP
+255 LAEILDP
-262 VYQRMTFNP
+262 VYQRMTYNP
-271 DAENATPQE
+271 DAKNATPQE

-299 TAISAGVNTT
+299 AAISAGVNTT

-335 ETENANDTG
+335 ETETANDTG

-358 SESLKTTGGTVQTVK
+358 SESLKATGGTVQTVK

-397 AVNILANAESVA
+397 AINILANAESVA

-421 GKPLNLT
+421 GKPLTLT

-437 ATLLQIVPQER
+437 ATLLQTAPQER

-494 NGANLANTAD
+494 NGANLANSAD

-519 LSADLGISDWSA
+519 LSVDLGISDWSA

-586 YRFTSENSAV
+586 YRFASENSAV

-757 RSKDGKNLISEAF
+757 RSKDGKNLIAEAF
-770 RHIAPE
+770 RRIAPE

-825 LGEDPSLSERVLS
+825 LGEDPSLSEKVLS

-1117 ERHALPDEDVSEERI
+1117 ERHALSEDDVSEERI
-1132 AAIRAELDEIRA
+1132 AAIRAELDEIRV

-1162 QSYIEAATKDG
+1162 QSYIEAATREG

-1181 LAEEYNRWADESGYA
+1181 LAEECNKWADESGYS

-1203 ELTDRHRKLYA
+1203 ELTERHRKLYA

-1242 KAVRRFHTTSRLNCA
+1242 KAVRRFRTTTRLNCA

-1284 DVLDL
+1284 DILDL

-1340 DEFIVDFSTKSGY
+1340 DEFIVDFSTKNGY

-1364 ASSRIIFDIQSY
+1364 ASSRIILDIQTY

-1387 SLSDFRYALPETNS
+1387 SLSDFRYALPESNS

-1417 RTKDGQGRLLVL
+1417 RAKDGQGRLLVL
-1429 YHQTNA
+1429 YHQTDA

-1503 YADILSLIAVN
+1503 YADILAQIAVN
-1514 DRVYGE
+1514 DRVYNE
-1520 RFDEAFDL
+1520 QFEEAFDL
-1528 RRVARRKKLELSQ
+1528 KRLARRRRNAELSE
-1541 MEGKEIDALYEESES
+1541 MERKEIDALYEESEA

-1623 PTASKDV
+1623 PTTSKD
-1630 RYALS
+1630 
-1635 DEASEFADSD
+1635 
-1645 IRYSLRKE
+1645 I
-1653 DPPKKTIEGYKVFV
+1653 
-1667 VKNGKLY
+1667 
-1674 PPMVANPNAEDTP
+1674 
-1687 VGVWLNADVGT
+1687 
-1698 RAPDSKTGR
+1698 
-1707 AQVKAGGKGTQGGS
+1707 
-1721 GSLAFRPGWH
+1721 
-1731 LGETPLATQFD
+1731 
-1742 RLNPETGKKELFPE
+1742 
-1756 NFVWALCDV
+1756 
-1765 AADYDY
+1765 
-1771 QEEAMSYGYTKNGKF
+1771 
-1786 QHSLAGLPKLPKDG
+1786 
-1800 YYKYRTNPNPETVPW
+1800 
-1815 LITGAMKVKQILSD
+1815 
-1829 AEVNAILEENGL
+1829 
-1841 PAKQRQGGNKTLADL
+1841 
-1856 GLGEYAGKRYALP
+1856 RYALP

-1897 LMVMYHGTPNG
+1897 LLVMHHGTPNG
-1908 THNTFRSGSYFTPDA
+1908 THTTFRSGSYFTPDA
-1923 SYADKYQN
+1923 EYADKYQN

-1958 FDTRNDAERDIFQ
+1958 FDTRNATERDIFQ

-2143 TEIADAVWQILNES
+2143 TEIAEAVWQILNES
-2157 PDVEYRRDV
+2157 PDIEYRRDV

-2230 RWGYKGAHKVA
+2230 RWGYKGAHKGA
-2241 GASGVVSSKRT
+2241 GGIVSSKRT

-2554 MMQELR
+2554 MMAELR

-2571 EIRSA
+2571 EMRSA
-2576 YDEFTKKHKK
+2576 YEEFSKKHKK
-2586 YVEKASVD
+2586 YVEKATIE
-2594 TVSYRGTE
+2594 TVTYRGTE

-2983 TERSAAMRSGNEIWR
+2983 TERSAAMRSGNEIMR

-3012 RVIDAIGEV
+3012 RVIDAVGEV
-3021 STLKSKLKVAADAE
+3021 STLKAKLKATTDADAR
-3035 TRNTI
+3035 TALK
-3040 QQQLKAA
+3040 QQLKAA

-3097 LFGGLPIFKDAYAK
+3097 LFGGLPLFKDAYSK

-3124 AVNDLLDSALNLFN
+3124 ALNDLLDSALNLFDVAGN
-3138 ISGSILT
+3138 NLT
-3145 GEGSTA
+3145 NEGSA
-3151 ERNRAV
+3151 QERNLAM

-3164 GQMFGI
+3164 GQLFGI

-3189 AAYMIDSALYEKNY
+3189 AAYVIDNAFYEKNY
-3203 QNELYKAIEQDDAEM
+3203 QNELYKAIEEDDAEM

-3251 KVIPRSVPSSITID
+3251 KVIPRSVPSKITID

-3284 TSEKSL
+3284 TSERSL

-3444 VNGRIIT
+3444 VNGRIVT

>member
-1 MAIHT
+1 MAT
-6 FASASGVTKQTGS
+6 
-19 LYTFSDQK
+19 TFSLSQM
-27 NNIQLLNSQS
+27 NNAAGGSKRTLASSAPAAALNYSVQASQQV
-37 KAASNEAA
+37 A
-45 EAQNNGG
+45 ESQNNGG
-52 FIGGVGYL
+52 FLGGVGYL

-437 ATLLQIVPQER
+437 ATLLQIAPQER

-494 NGANLANTAD
+494 NGANLANSAD

-757 RSKDGKNLISEAF
+757 RSKDGKNLIAEAF
-770 RHIAPE
+770 RRIAPE

-825 LGEDPSLSERVLS
+825 LGEDPSLSEKVLS

-944 KSNEG
+944 KSNES

-1110 NSEISSD
+1110 KSEISSD
-1117 ERHALPDEDVSEERI
+1117 ERHALPDEDVYEERI

-1144 QEREAKER
+1144 LEREAKER

-1503 YADILSLIAVN
+1503 YADILSQIAVN

-1541 MEGKEIDALYEESES
+1541 MEGKEIDTLYEESES

-1635 DEASEFADSD
+1635 DEEYLAAVEAGDTDAAQAMVDQAAKEAGYTIKSYHGTLAKDFTEFKKSFIGSRFNYDD
-1645 IRYSLRKE
+1645 KGFFFIDRKS
-1653 DPPKKTIEGYKVFV
+1653 I
-1667 VKNGKLY
+1667 
-1674 PPMVANPNAEDTP
+1674 AEDYATSAYDRNMKGRVLEVYLRVKKP
-1687 VGVWLNADVGT
+1687 LLVDKAFCLREGLGNPFRDDDAIGVWDAYLEFFKDEAAARKADGIILDDGMSKMTVVFDGEQIKSADPVTYDNAGNVI
-1698 RAPDSKTGR
+1698 PISKR
-1707 AQVKAGGKGTQGGS
+1707 FKPYN
-1721 GSLAFRPGWH
+1721 R
-1731 LGETPLATQFD
+1731 D
-1742 RLNPETGKKELFPE
+1742 
-1756 NFVWALCDV
+1756 
-1765 AADYDY
+1765 
-1771 QEEAMSYGYTKNGKF
+1771 M
-1786 QHSLAGLPKLPKDG
+1786 
-1800 YYKYRTNPNPETVPW
+1800 
-1815 LITGAMKVKQILSD
+1815 
-1829 AEVNAILEENGL
+1829 
-1841 PAKQRQGGNKTLADL
+1841 
-1856 GLGEYAGKRYALP
+1856 RYALP

-1908 THNTFRSGSYFTPDA
+1908 AHNTFRSGSYFTPDA

-2049 TTDRDIRHALP
+2049 TTDKDIRHALP
-2060 DEDLDALFDDDA
+2060 DENLDALFDDDA

-2083 DAEAVVARGMPRTA
+2083 DVEAVVARGMPRTA

-2252 PMDVFVVDI
+2252 PMDMFVVDI

-2320 IMRAYETEGEQSKFS
+2320 IMRAYETEGGKSKFS

-2571 EIRSA
+2571 EIRAA

-2642 GVVSPEAKI
+2642 GVVNPEAKI
-2651 TNAELEQY
+2651 SNAELEQY

-2665 AIEALLTDTDKE
+2665 AIEALLTNTDKE
-2677 YIAILEQAFNV
+2677 YITILEQAFNV

-2983 TERSAAMRSGNEIWR
+2983 TERSAAMRSGNEIMR

-3021 STLKSKLKVAADAE
+3021 ATLKSKLKATTDAD
-3035 TRNTI
+3035 TRSALK
-3040 QQQLKAA
+3040 QQLKAA

-3097 LFGGLPIFKDAYAK
+3097 LFGGLPLFKDAYAK

-3124 AVNDLLDSALNLFN
+3124 AVNDLLDSALNLFEVAGN
-3138 ISGSILT
+3138 ILT
-3145 GEGSTA
+3145 NEGSVQD
-3151 ERNRAV
+3151 RNRAV

-3408 LSAEKAK
+3408 LSAEKTK

>member
-6 FASASGVTKQTGS
+6 FASENGATKQSGS
-19 LYTFSDQK
+19 LYTFSSPK
-27 NNIQLLNSQS
+27 NNIQLLNSQNN
-37 KAASNEAA
+37 AASPEAA
-45 EAQNNGG
+45 TQNNGG
-52 FIGGVGYL
+52 FLGGVGYL

-90 DWAEQQFSN
+90 DWAEQQFAN

-113 SEGWQVAGDVAGGI
+113 SDGWQVAGDVAGGI

-172 TKEAYKQSGE
+172 TKEAYRESGT

-323 VESVMETARQLT
+323 VESIMETARQLT
-335 ETENANDTG
+335 DTENANDTG

-349 TVKNAYEQL
+349 IVKNAYEQL

-397 AVNILANAESVA
+397 AINILANAESVA

-421 GKPLNLT
+421 GKPLTLT

-437 ATLLQIVPQER
+437 ATLLQTAPQER
-448 TREQQKALVKS
+448 TKEQQKTLVKS
-459 IRAAL
+459 IRTAL
-464 TSNST
+464 ASNST

-494 NGANLANTAD
+494 NGANLANSAD

-531 LTIDDFRARVAEFA
+531 ITIDDFRAKVSEFA

-571 KPIPHILRRNMSDGV
+571 KPLPHILRRNMSDGV

-627 KVLRTFWNSNTVQTP
+627 KVLRAFWNSNTVQTP
-642 TVEQFTE
+642 TVEQFNE

-664 TERIPEYHTLSEPNK
+664 TAQIPEYHTLSEPNK
-679 QAVRMTI
+679 QAVRMTM
-686 RQAQANG
+686 RQAQAHG
-693 IAEAETLTFARV
+693 IAEAEMLTFARV
-705 AARSGMNIVFDG
+705 AARSGMNVVFDG
-717 AKSAV
+717 VKSAV

-730 TIYINPNAPKERLQ
+730 TIYINPDAPKERLQ

-757 RSKDGKNLISEAF
+757 RSKDGKNLIAEAF
-770 RHIAPE
+770 KHIAPE

-782 QRYINFYKKQGMS
+782 QRYIDFYKKQGMS

-819 NAWEYI
+819 NAWDYI
-825 LGEDPSLSERVLS
+825 LGEDPSLSEKVLS

-843 ARDYSADEK
+843 AKEYSADEK

-887 ERGKAPSAEVKAQ
+887 ERGKAPSTEVKAQ

-921 RKDNIT
+921 KKENIT

-944 KSNEG
+944 QSNEG

-1117 ERHALPDEDVSEERI
+1117 ERHALSEDDVSEERI
-1132 AAIRAELDEIRA
+1132 AAIRAELDEIRV

-1162 QSYIEAATKDG
+1162 QSYIEAATREG

-1181 LAEEYNRWADESGYA
+1181 LAEEYNKWADESGYS

-1203 ELTDRHRKLYA
+1203 ELTERHRKLYA

-1242 KAVRRFHTTSRLNCA
+1242 KAVRRFRTTTRLNCA

-1284 DVLDL
+1284 DILDL

-1340 DEFIVDFSTKSGY
+1340 DEFIVDFSTKNGY

-1364 ASSRIIFDIQSY
+1364 ASSRIILDIQTY

-1387 SLSDFRYALPETNS
+1387 SLSDFRYALPESNS

-1406 TEQQKEYFKDS
+1406 TAQQKEYFKDS
-1417 RTKDGQGRLLVL
+1417 RAKDGQGRLLVL
-1429 YHQTNA
+1429 YHQTDA

-1503 YADILSLIAVN
+1503 YADILAQIAVN
-1514 DRVYGE
+1514 DRVYNE
-1520 RFDEAFDL
+1520 QFEEAFDL
-1528 RRVARRKKLELSQ
+1528 KRLARRRRNAELSE
-1541 MEGKEIDALYEESES
+1541 MERKEIDALYEESEA

-1623 PTASKDV
+1623 PTTSKD
-1630 RYALS
+1630 
-1635 DEASEFADSD
+1635 
-1645 IRYSLRKE
+1645 I
-1653 DPPKKTIEGYKVFV
+1653 
-1667 VKNGKLY
+1667 
-1674 PPMVANPNAEDTP
+1674 
-1687 VGVWLNADVGT
+1687 
-1698 RAPDSKTGR
+1698 
-1707 AQVKAGGKGTQGGS
+1707 
-1721 GSLAFRPGWH
+1721 
-1731 LGETPLATQFD
+1731 
-1742 RLNPETGKKELFPE
+1742 
-1756 NFVWALCDV
+1756 
-1765 AADYDY
+1765 
-1771 QEEAMSYGYTKNGKF
+1771 
-1786 QHSLAGLPKLPKDG
+1786 
-1800 YYKYRTNPNPETVPW
+1800 
-1815 LITGAMKVKQILSD
+1815 
-1829 AEVNAILEENGL
+1829 
-1841 PAKQRQGGNKTLADL
+1841 
-1856 GLGEYAGKRYALP
+1856 RYALP

-1908 THNTFRSGSYFTPDA
+1908 AHNTFRSGSYFTPDA

-2121 KQDALSVVGRFA
+2121 KQDALFVVGRFA

-2230 RWGYKGAHKVA
+2230 RWGYKGAHKGA
-2241 GASGVVSSKRT
+2241 GGIVSSKRT
-2252 PMDVFVVDI
+2252 PMDVFVVDV

-2576 YDEFTKKHKK
+2576 YDEFAKKHKK

-2642 GVVSPEAKI
+2642 GIVSPEAKI

-3021 STLKSKLKVAADAE
+3021 STLKSKLKVATDAD
-3035 TRNTI
+3035 TRAALN
-3040 QQQLKAA
+3040 QQLKAA

-3097 LFGGLPIFKDAYAK
+3097 LFGGLPVFKDAYAK

-3189 AAYMIDSALYEKNY
+3189 AAYVIDNAFYEKNY
-3203 QNELYKAIEQDDAEM
+3203 QNELYKAIEEDDAEM

-3251 KVIPRSVPSSITID
+3251 KVIPRSVPSKITID

-3372 RKKVVAAINS
+3372 RKKVVEAINS

-3426 GKTKAE
+3426 GKTKEE
-3432 KAEIA
+3432 KAAIA

>member
-1 MAIHT
+1 MAT
-6 FASASGVTKQTGS
+6 
-19 LYTFSDQK
+19 TFSLSQM
-27 NNIQLLNSQS
+27 NNAAGGSKRTLASSAPAAALNYSVQASQQV
-37 KAASNEAA
+37 A
-45 EAQNNGG
+45 ESQNNGG
-52 FIGGVGYL
+52 FLGGVGYL

-437 ATLLQIVPQER
+437 ATLLQIAPQER

-494 NGANLANTAD
+494 NGANLANSAD

-627 KVLRTFWNSNTVQTP
+627 KVLRTFWNSNTIQTP

-757 RSKDGKNLISEAF
+757 RSKDGKNLIAEAF
-770 RHIAPE
+770 RRIAPE

-825 LGEDPSLSERVLS
+825 LGEDPSLSEKVLS

-944 KSNEG
+944 KSNES

-1097 TDSITDPAENVNR
+1097 TDSITDPAETVNR
-1110 NSEISSD
+1110 KAEISSD
-1117 ERHALPDEDVSEERI
+1117 ERHALPDEDDYEERI

-1144 QEREAKER
+1144 LEREAKER

-1503 YADILSLIAVN
+1503 YADILSQIAVN

-1541 MEGKEIDALYEESES
+1541 MEGKEIDTLYEESES

-1635 DEASEFADSD
+1635 DEEYLAAVEAGDTDAAQAMVDQAAKEAGYTIKSYHGTLAKDFTEFKKSFIGSRFNYDD
-1645 IRYSLRKE
+1645 KGFFFIDRKS
-1653 DPPKKTIEGYKVFV
+1653 I
-1667 VKNGKLY
+1667 
-1674 PPMVANPNAEDTP
+1674 AEDYATSAYDRNMKGRVLEVYLRVKKP
-1687 VGVWLNADVGT
+1687 LLVDKAFCLREGLGNPFRDDDAIGVWDAYLEFFKDEAAARKADGIILDDGMSKMTVVFDGEQIKSADPVTYDNAGNVI
-1698 RAPDSKTGR
+1698 PISKR
-1707 AQVKAGGKGTQGGS
+1707 FKPYN
-1721 GSLAFRPGWH
+1721 R
-1731 LGETPLATQFD
+1731 D
-1742 RLNPETGKKELFPE
+1742 
-1756 NFVWALCDV
+1756 
-1765 AADYDY
+1765 
-1771 QEEAMSYGYTKNGKF
+1771 M
-1786 QHSLAGLPKLPKDG
+1786 
-1800 YYKYRTNPNPETVPW
+1800 
-1815 LITGAMKVKQILSD
+1815 
-1829 AEVNAILEENGL
+1829 
-1841 PAKQRQGGNKTLADL
+1841 
-1856 GLGEYAGKRYALP
+1856 RYALP

-1908 THNTFRSGSYFTPDA
+1908 AHNTFRSGSYFTPDA

-2049 TTDRDIRHALP
+2049 TTDKDIRHALP
-2060 DEDLDALFDDDA
+2060 DENLDALFDDDA

-2252 PMDVFVVDI
+2252 PMDMFVVDI

-2320 IMRAYETEGEQSKFS
+2320 IMRAYETEGGKSKFS

-2571 EIRSA
+2571 EIRAA

-2642 GVVSPEAKI
+2642 GVVNPEAKI
-2651 TNAELEQY
+2651 SNAELEQY

-2665 AIEALLTDTDKE
+2665 AIEALLTNTDKE
-2677 YIAILEQAFNV
+2677 YITILEQAFNV

-2983 TERSAAMRSGNEIWR
+2983 TERSAAMRSGNEIMR

-3021 STLKSKLKVAADAE
+3021 ATLKSKLKATTDAD
-3035 TRNTI
+3035 TRSALK
-3040 QQQLKAA
+3040 QQLKAA

-3097 LFGGLPIFKDAYAK
+3097 LFGGLPLFKDAYAK

-3124 AVNDLLDSALNLFN
+3124 AVNDLLDSALNLFEVAGN
-3138 ISGSILT
+3138 ILT
-3145 GEGSTA
+3145 NEGSVQD
-3151 ERNRAV
+3151 RNRAV

-3408 LSAEKAK
+3408 LSAEKTK

>member
-1 MAIHT
+1 M
-6 FASASGVTKQTGS
+6 
-19 LYTFSDQK
+19 
-27 NNIQLLNSQS
+27 
-37 KAASNEAA
+37 
-45 EAQNNGG
+45 
-52 FIGGVGYL
+52 
-60 FEKVGLGFLSGIEG
+60 
-74 IWDYGAG
+74 
-81 GIAKLFGAD
+81 
-90 DWAEQQFSN
+90 
-99 DWVNYSH
+99 
-106 ADEWFNP
+106 
-113 SEGWQVAGDVAGGI
+113 
-127 GTSLPAIAGV
+127 
-137 AAGAAIAYFSGGSLS
+137 
-152 PLAAGI
+152 
-158 ISGSIAGFGAAGNA
+158 
-172 TKEAYKQSGE
+172 
-182 LGAKEFG
+182 
-189 YGFLSGATEAGVEI
+189 
-203 LTAGM
+203 
-208 AKGSGRIVSSIAKAT
+208 
-223 AKETAETVAKTG
+223 
-235 AKTVIKNLVT
+235 
-245 DFATEAFEEG
+245 
-255 LAEVLDP
+255 
-262 VYQRMTFNP
+262 
-271 DAENATPQE
+271 
-280 VAYAAL
+280 
-286 VGGLSGLVMSGGS
+286 
-299 TAISAGVNTT
+299 
-309 QNLFSGSKAIENGT
+309 
-323 VESVMETARQLT
+323 
-335 ETENANDTG
+335 
-344 YASFQ
+344 
-349 TVKNAYEQL
+349 
-358 SESLKTTGGTVQTVK
+358 
-373 QKMLLGQIK
+373 
-382 RANTASIF
+382 
-390 MPFIERS
+390 
-397 AVNILANAESVA
+397 
-409 QRYSEFGMKDAN
+409 
-421 GKPLNLT
+421 
-428 ADDIRSGVD
+428 
-437 ATLLQIVPQER
+437 
-448 TREQQKALVKS
+448 
-459 IRAAL
+459 
-464 TSNST
+464 
-469 LATLAVADATGRIT
+469 
-483 MDTQRFAEAAL
+483 
-494 NGANLANTAD
+494 
-504 LNYFVEH
+504 
-511 ASKEQIAA
+511 
-519 LSADLGISDWSA
+519 
-531 LTIDDFRARVAEFA
+531 
-545 TSEKISEYAQQSK
+545 
-558 RIRAAMQ
+558 
-565 TAQESA
+565 
-571 KPIPHILRRNMSDGV
+571 
-586 YRFTSENSAV
+586 
-596 NMAVFKEGE
+596 
-605 TYHLF
+605 
-610 DYESGNI
+610 
-617 SRSLSVQEVN
+617 
-627 KVLRTFWNSNTVQTP
+627 
-642 TVEQFTE
+642 
-649 ETNLGRQALDIDAMA
+649 
-664 TERIPEYHTLSEPNK
+664 
-679 QAVRMTI
+679 
-686 RQAQANG
+686 
-693 IAEAETLTFARV
+693 
-705 AARSGMNIVFDG
+705 
-717 AKSAV
+717 
-722 GDANIQGN
+722 
-730 TIYINPNAPKERLQ
+730 
-744 SRLLLHEAGHALL
+744 
-757 RSKDGKNLISEAF
+757 
-770 RHIAPE
+770 
-776 RSQEIA
+776 
-782 QRYINFYKKQGMS
+782 
-795 MEQYMPIVN
+795 
-804 EEITTAYI
+804 
-812 EDVLGDA
+812 
-819 NAWEYI
+819 
-825 LGEDPSLSERVLS
+825 
-838 FFRKA
+838 
-843 ARDYSADEK
+843 
-852 LSAEARKLL
+852 
-861 RTYKKLFA
+861 
-869 DLSAQNQ
+869 
-876 GNNALELSRQD
+876 
-887 ERGKAPSAEVKAQ
+887 
-900 RRALPDSI
+900 
-908 GAYSDE
+908 
-914 ERKSIEA
+914 
-921 RKDNIT
+921 
-927 ARSYDDV
+927 
-934 LEFFEYSISD
+934 
-944 KSNEG
+944 
-949 KTMFVGKISSKTAA
+949 
-963 KIHKATGLN
+963 
-972 AFNKS
+972 
-977 IALNSHDLRHMMKE
+977 
-991 HGDADSEA
+991 
-999 MRNQEAITADNFE
+999 
-1012 YVIETIA
+1012 
-1019 DPDEVTS
+1019 
-1026 EKDEKSGVLSLIFKK
+1026 
-1041 EIAGKTTAITIF
+1041 
-1053 SEKRKTLTLKTAW
+1053 
-1066 IIKKEQHISQPT
+1066 
-1078 NAEALI
+1078 
-1084 RTPEARSSMDTVP
+1084 
-1097 TDSITDPAENVNR
+1097 
-1110 NSEISSD
+1110 
-1117 ERHALPDEDVSEERI
+1117 
-1132 AAIRAELDEIRA
+1132 
-1144 QEREAKER
+1144 
-1152 KDALEDKERA
+1152 
-1162 QSYIEAATKDG
+1162 
-1173 ITGEEIAR
+1173 
-1181 LAEEYNRWADESGYA
+1181 
-1196 AASKAYE
+1196 
-1203 ELTDRHRKLYA
+1203 
-1214 EQQRIE
+1214 
-1220 EKLSKQLLTREYTPE
+1220 
-1235 EVSKYVS
+1235 
-1242 KAVRRFHTTSRLNCA
+1242 
-1257 AYLLTTG
+1257 
-1264 SMLDFSEGQG
+1264 
-1274 YRVQDHREIA
+1274 
-1284 DVLDL
+1284 
-1289 PDYAQYSDGM
+1289 
-1299 IIFMNMGNIR
+1299 
-1309 LQTYGIDISAM
+1309 
-1320 PNSKQISAL
+1320 
-1329 RGIIQRVMSEY
+1329 
-1340 DEFIVDFSTKSGY
+1340 
-1353 SDGSITYPKNI
+1353 
-1364 ASSRIIFDIQSY
+1364 
-1376 FETGKLPEEPS
+1376 
-1387 SLSDFRYALPETNS
+1387 PETDN

-1503 YADILSLIAVN
+1503 YADILSQIAVN

-1520 RFDEAFDL
+1520 QFDEAFDL

-1572 DKKAKALIDE
+1572 DKKAKVLIDE

-1630 RYALS
+1630 RYAL
-1635 DEASEFADSD
+1635 
-1645 IRYSLRKE
+1645 
-1653 DPPKKTIEGYKVFV
+1653 
-1667 VKNGKLY
+1667 
-1674 PPMVANPNAEDTP
+1674 
-1687 VGVWLNADVGT
+1687 
-1698 RAPDSKTGR
+1698 
-1707 AQVKAGGKGTQGGS
+1707 
-1721 GSLAFRPGWH
+1721 
-1731 LGETPLATQFD
+1731 
-1742 RLNPETGKKELFPE
+1742 
-1756 NFVWALCDV
+1756 
-1765 AADYDY
+1765 
-1771 QEEAMSYGYTKNGKF
+1771 
-1786 QHSLAGLPKLPKDG
+1786 
-1800 YYKYRTNPNPETVPW
+1800 
-1815 LITGAMKVKQILSD
+1815 
-1829 AEVNAILEENGL
+1829 
-1841 PAKQRQGGNKTLADL
+1841 
-1856 GLGEYAGKRYALP
+1856 P

-1908 THNTFRSGSYFTPDA
+1908 AHNTFRSGSYFTPDA

-2049 TTDRDIRHALP
+2049 TTDKDIRHALP

-2320 IMRAYETEGEQSKFS
+2320 IMHAYEAEGEQSKFS

-2571 EIRSA
+2571 EIRAA

-2805 NTWDKGNKY
+2805 NTWAKGNTY

-2827 TSSEGMKALGF
+2827 SSAEGMRILGRV
-2838 IRGSYAKFQLGANP
+2838 RGNYAKFQLGANP

-2876 GMAVSSKGMDEY
+2876 GMAVSAKGIDQY

-2893 LRNNDNTAAMAQG
+2893 LRNNDNTAAMAEG
-2906 VLDSKAKRAVG
+2906 VLDSKAKRAANAVG
-2917 AVSKFSD
+2917 KFSD
-2924 LLMSPIGKMDRFVVG
+2924 LLMTPIGKMDRFTIC

-2949 QKNGGAKIGTEANKV
+2949 QKNGGAKVGTEANKV
-2964 EAGKLLRRVIL
+2964 EAGKLLRTVIL
-2975 ETQQNAVA
+2975 ETQQNTIA
-2983 TERSAAMRSGNEIWR
+2983 TERSAATRSGNEIVR
-2998 TLTMFTSDSMKVVG
+2998 TLTMFRSDAIKVMG
-3012 RVIDAIGEV
+3012 RVIDGIGEMSV
-3021 STLKSKLKVAADAE
+3021 LMAKLKTTTDEDA
-3035 TRNTI
+3035 RSVLK
-3040 QQQLKAA
+3040 QQLKYA
-3047 NRKARKAVGALCLTA
+3047 NRKTRKAISALALSA

-3097 LFGGLPIFKDAYAK
+3097 LFGGLPIFSDILSKATD
-3111 IFEGYDVDNYAYS
+3111 GYDLDNYTYS
-3124 AVNDLLDSALNLFN
+3124 AFNDLLDSAFNLFDLA
-3138 ISGSILT
+3138 GSLANN
-3145 GEGSTA
+3145 EASVA
-3151 ERNRAV
+3151 DKNRAV

-3382 LGVSTE
+3382 LGVTTE

>member
-6 FASASGVTKQTGS
+6 FASTNGVTKQSSS
-19 LYTFSDQK
+19 LYTFSSPK
-27 NNIQLLNSQS
+27 NDIQLLNSQS

-52 FIGGVGYL
+52 FLGGVGYL

-90 DWAEQQFSN
+90 DWAEQQFAN

-137 AAGAAIAYFSGGSLS
+137 AAGAAIAYFSVGSLS

-172 TKEAYKQSGE
+172 TKEAYKESGT

-235 AKTVIKNLVT
+235 AKTVIKNLVA

-255 LAEVLDP
+255 LAEILDP
-262 VYQRMTFNP
+262 VYQRMTYNP
-271 DAENATPQE
+271 DAKNATPQE

-299 TAISAGVNTT
+299 AAISAGVNTT

-335 ETENANDTG
+335 ETETANDTG

-358 SESLKTTGGTVQTVK
+358 SESLKATGGTVQTVK

-397 AVNILANAESVA
+397 AINILANAESVA

-421 GKPLNLT
+421 GKPLTLT

-437 ATLLQIVPQER
+437 ATLLQTAPQER

-459 IRAAL
+459 IRTAL

-494 NGANLANTAD
+494 NGANLANSAD

-531 LTIDDFRARVAEFA
+531 LTIDDFRAKVSEFA

-686 RQAQANG
+686 RQAQAHG

-705 AARSGMNIVFDG
+705 AARSGMNVVFDG

-730 TIYINPNAPKERLQ
+730 TIYINPDAPKERLQ

-757 RSKDGKNLISEAF
+757 RGKDGKNLITEAF
-770 RHIAPE
+770 KHIAPE

-825 LGEDPSLSERVLS
+825 LGEDPSLSEKVLS

-843 ARDYSADEK
+843 AKEYSADEK

-887 ERGKAPSAEVKAQ
+887 ERGKAPSIEPKTQ

-908 GAYSDE
+908 GVYSDE

-921 RKDNIT
+921 KKDNIT

-1117 ERHALPDEDVSEERI
+1117 ERYALPETDSEGANLTAEQREFFKDSV
-1132 AAIRAELDEIRA
+1132 IRD
-1144 QEREAKER
+1144 
-1152 KDALEDKERA
+1152 
-1162 QSYIEAATKDG
+1162 KDG
-1173 ITGEEIAR
+1173 KLLVLYHGTA
-1181 LAEEYNRWADESGYA
+1181 AD
-1196 AASKAYE
+1196 
-1203 ELTDRHRKLYA
+1203 
-1214 EQQRIE
+1214 
-1220 EKLSKQLLTREYTPE
+1220 
-1235 EVSKYVS
+1235 
-1242 KAVRRFHTTSRLNCA
+1242 FN
-1257 AYLLTTG
+1257 
-1264 SMLDFSEGQG
+1264 
-1274 YRVQDHREIA
+1274 
-1284 DVLDL
+1284 
-1289 PDYAQYSDGM
+1289 
-1299 IIFMNMGNIR
+1299 
-1309 LQTYGIDISAM
+1309 
-1320 PNSKQISAL
+1320 
-1329 RGIIQRVMSEY
+1329 
-1340 DEFIVDFSTKSGY
+1340 
-1353 SDGSITYPKNI
+1353 
-1364 ASSRIIFDIQSY
+1364 IFDLK
-1376 FETGKLPEEPS
+1376 ETGKSNNQTSHVGFWFTPQKEVAEHFAEFNSNEYLGRIASVKTVYLNLKNPKIYEPVDNSARIAELRKEIEDVLAENKTLFADLQDTVGTTNWILYFDTELGRSIERCVGFRVGLDYYTEIMKLSEEKAKHALSLVDSLKTNLSKRSDNLEQISRLEDGDSFMQMSDDLDEFMEWIYPSHNYERGFGRKHMMGMNGREAAEKYRNKLIEQGYDGIWIKDTRMDDSGDQIVAFYSEQAKLITNQHPTENPDVRYSLPDTDAKGKTLTPEQQKFFADSAIKAVKDDGSLRISPDGALMPVYHGTNNGEFYEFDKNLSGS
-1387 SLSDFRYALPETNS
+1387 SNDAGWYGKGFYFAFRKGEAEYYGRRVLECYLNIKNPFIFDDEMQAYDGVTSGDVLFDFASFVLNMAEKFPEIAKKLTVEIAEHSYEDSSEVTEKNFVDLAAELKEIYDSKRLSVVEVHDDVRGDHYEYRIDNDVENMDIPADLKKVIQEQYINSASWAEYLRKEGEITKEQYEDILDAMDKYGERNFETVYLYSRFETKKRAEAHRLSAALQYLSEKKYSYLEQHIPEHFMTRIGNEFSAEIQRRGYDGVIQSLYGDEVVAFDANQIKLTSNTAPTSDPDMRYALPETN
-1401 DGEAL
+1401 
-1406 TEQQKEYFKDS
+1406 
-1417 RTKDGQGRLLVL
+1417 
-1429 YHQTNA
+1429 
-1435 EFTEFDTQREG
+1435 
-1446 AGARDNET
+1446 
-1454 PHGIFLKPTDEN
+1454 
-1466 IGLKGDKQMRLY
+1466 
-1478 ANITNPLKFYTRADA
+1478 
-1493 QWYWKHNIDG
+1493 
-1503 YADILSLIAVN
+1503 
-1514 DRVYGE
+1514 
-1520 RFDEAFDL
+1520 
-1528 RRVARRKKLELSQ
+1528 
-1541 MEGKEIDALYEESES
+1541 
-1556 ESQKVLD
+1556 
-1563 EWKEANTAL
+1563 
-1572 DKKAKALIDE
+1572 
-1582 YLKDNGYDGV
+1582 
-1592 FLLEDQGSFGRKV
+1592 
-1605 QTYIALSAEQ
+1605 
-1615 VKNTDNAA
+1615 
-1623 PTASKDV
+1623 
-1630 RYALS
+1630 
-1635 DEASEFADSD
+1635 
-1645 IRYSLRKE
+1645 
-1653 DPPKKTIEGYKVFV
+1653 
-1667 VKNGKLY
+1667 
-1674 PPMVANPNAEDTP
+1674 
-1687 VGVWLNADVGT
+1687 
-1698 RAPDSKTGR
+1698 
-1707 AQVKAGGKGTQGGS
+1707 
-1721 GSLAFRPGWH
+1721 
-1731 LGETPLATQFD
+1731 
-1742 RLNPETGKKELFPE
+1742 
-1756 NFVWALCDV
+1756 
-1765 AADYDY
+1765 
-1771 QEEAMSYGYTKNGKF
+1771 
-1786 QHSLAGLPKLPKDG
+1786 
-1800 YYKYRTNPNPETVPW
+1800 
-1815 LITGAMKVKQILSD
+1815 
-1829 AEVNAILEENGL
+1829 
-1841 PAKQRQGGNKTLADL
+1841 
-1856 GLGEYAGKRYALP
+1856 
-1869 ETDSEGNAL
+1869 SEGNAL

-1886 ADSKVLDENGN
+1886 ADSKVLDASGN
-1897 LMVMYHGTPNG
+1897 LLLVYHGTRKADFTEFRRNVNYFTDSAEMADSYAPNG
-1908 THNTFRSGSYFTPDA
+1908 ER
-1923 SYADKYQN
+1923 YA
-1931 PSASSLSTGKTAS
+1931 G
-1944 NPKTYKVYLNITKP
+1944 YLNITNP
-1958 FDTRNDAERDIFQ
+1958 YIIDAGGERWSRIPIDDETKQFLDRRGSSTFKEDGAWRTTPADI
-1971 NEYYRKYGT
+1971 
-1980 GAPLSESGLPDWT
+1980 AAA
-1993 DGMDLQEF
+1993 
-2001 IEEMGYDYDG
+2001 IEEAVDEGEMDYDG
-2011 LILDE
+2011 IIIRNVDD
-2016 GGTGG
+2016 TG
-2021 YGDEVISRGLSYVT
+2021 SYSKT
-2035 FSSEQVKNVDNKNP
+2035 GKNVVATDYIAFRSNQFKNADNANP

-2519 GLFSKLAGTTYMQT
+2519 SLFSKLAGTTYMQT

-2543 MDMYESGFYTE
+2543 MDRYESGFYTE
-2554 MMQELR
+2554 MVQELR

-2571 EIRSA
+2571 KIRSA
-2576 YDEFTKKHKK
+2576 YEEFTKKHKK

-2594 TVSYRGTE
+2594 TVTYRGTE

-2618 HAWAGLAANGFA
+2618 HAWAGLAANGFT

-2651 TNAELEQY
+2651 TNAELEQH

-2827 TSSEGMKALGF
+2827 SSSEGMKALGF

-2852 KVWFTQLSSIFASSS
+2852 KVWLTQLSSIFASSS

-2876 GMAVSSKGMDEY
+2876 GMAVSAKGIDQY

-2906 VLDSKAKRAVG
+2906 VLDSRAKRAVG

-2924 LLMSPIGKMDRFVVG
+2924 LLMSPIGKMDRFVVC
-2939 RLFGACQVQV
+2939 RVFGACQVQV
-2949 QKNGGAKIGTEANKV
+2949 AKNGGAKIGTEANKV

-2975 ETQQNAVA
+2975 ETQQNAIA

-3021 STLKSKLKVAADAE
+3021 STLKSKLKVATDAD
-3035 TRNTI
+3035 TRAALN
-3040 QQQLKAA
+3040 QQLKAA

-3097 LFGGLPIFKDAYAK
+3097 LFGGLPVFKDAYAK

-3164 GQMFGI
+3164 GQIFGI

-3189 AAYMIDSALYEKNY
+3189 AAYVIDNAFYEKNY
-3203 QNELYKAIEQDDAEM
+3203 QNELYKAIEEDDAEM

-3251 KVIPRSVPSSITID
+3251 KVIPRSVPSKITID

-3284 TSEKSL
+3284 TSERSL

-3301 LSDEQKAAAIDFI
+3301 LSDEQKAEAIDFI

-3349 LYVTTKGLTSDIDRR
+3349 LYVTTKGLTSDTDRR

-3408 LSAEKAK
+3408 LSAAKAK

-3444 VNGRIIT
+3444 VNGRIVT

>member
-1 MAIHT
+1 MAT
-6 FASASGVTKQTGS
+6 FTLSQMNNAAVGSKRTLASSAPAAALNYSVQASQQV
-19 LYTFSDQK
+19 
-27 NNIQLLNSQS
+27 
-37 KAASNEAA
+37 A
-45 EAQNNGG
+45 ESQNNGG
-52 FIGGVGYL
+52 FLGGVGYL

-90 DWAEQQFSN
+90 DWAEQQFAN

-113 SEGWQVAGDVAGGI
+113 SDGWQVAGDVAGGI

-172 TKEAYKQSGE
+172 TKEAYRESGT

-255 LAEVLDP
+255 LAEILDP

-323 VESVMETARQLT
+323 VESIMETARQLT
-335 ETENANDTG
+335 DTENANDTG

-349 TVKNAYEQL
+349 IVKNAYEQL

-397 AVNILANAESVA
+397 AINILANAESVA

-421 GKPLNLT
+421 GKPLTLT

-437 ATLLQIVPQER
+437 ATLLQTAPQER
-448 TREQQKALVKS
+448 TKEQQKTLVKS
-459 IRAAL
+459 IRTAL
-464 TSNST
+464 TSNSA

-494 NGANLANTAD
+494 NGANLANSAD

-531 LTIDDFRARVAEFA
+531 ITIDDFRAKVSEFA

-565 TAQESA
+565 TAQENA

-627 KVLRTFWNSNTVQTP
+627 KVLRSFWNSNTVQTP
-642 TVEQFTE
+642 TVEQAFSD
-649 ETNLGRQALDIDAMA
+649 ETNLGRQALDLDTLA
-664 TERIPEYHTLSEPNK
+664 TNQIPEYHTLSEPNK
-679 QAVRMTI
+679 QAVRMTM
-686 RQAQANG
+686 RQAQAHG
-693 IAEAETLTFARV
+693 IAEAEMLTFARV
-705 AARSGMNIVFDG
+705 AARSGMNVVFDG
-717 AKSAV
+717 VKSAV

-730 TIYINPNAPKERLQ
+730 TIYINPDAPKERLQ

-757 RSKDGKNLISEAF
+757 RSKDGKNLIAEAF
-770 RHIAPE
+770 KHIAPE

-782 QRYINFYKKQGMS
+782 QRYIDFYKKQGVS

-819 NAWEYI
+819 NAWDYI
-825 LGEDPSLSERVLS
+825 LGEDPSLSEKVLS

-843 ARDYSADEK
+843 AKEYSADEK

-887 ERGKAPSAEVKAQ
+887 ERGKAPSTEVKAQ

-921 RKDNIT
+921 KKENIT

-944 KSNEG
+944 QSNEG

-1117 ERHALPDEDVSEERI
+1117 ERHALSEDDVSEERI
-1132 AAIRAELDEIRA
+1132 AAIRAELDEIRV

-1162 QSYIEAATKDG
+1162 QSYIKAVTREG

-1181 LAEEYNRWADESGYA
+1181 LAEEYNKWADESGYS

-1203 ELTDRHRKLYA
+1203 ELTERHRKLYA

-1242 KAVRRFHTTSRLNCA
+1242 KAVRRFRTTTRLNCA

-1284 DVLDL
+1284 DILDL

-1340 DEFIVDFSTKSGY
+1340 DEFIVDFSTKNGY

-1364 ASSRIIFDIQSY
+1364 ASSRIILDIQTY

-1387 SLSDFRYALPETNS
+1387 SLSDFRYALPESDS
-1401 DGEAL
+1401 DGEVL

-1417 RTKDGQGRLLVL
+1417 RAKDGQGRLLVL
-1429 YHQTNA
+1429 YHQTDA

-1503 YADILSLIAVN
+1503 YADILAQIAVN
-1514 DRVYGE
+1514 DRVYNE
-1520 RFDEAFDL
+1520 QFEEAFDL
-1528 RRVARRKKLELSQ
+1528 KRLARRRRNAELSE
-1541 MEGKEIDALYEESES
+1541 MERKEIDALYEESEA

-1623 PTASKDV
+1623 PTTSKD
-1630 RYALS
+1630 
-1635 DEASEFADSD
+1635 
-1645 IRYSLRKE
+1645 I
-1653 DPPKKTIEGYKVFV
+1653 
-1667 VKNGKLY
+1667 
-1674 PPMVANPNAEDTP
+1674 
-1687 VGVWLNADVGT
+1687 
-1698 RAPDSKTGR
+1698 
-1707 AQVKAGGKGTQGGS
+1707 
-1721 GSLAFRPGWH
+1721 
-1731 LGETPLATQFD
+1731 
-1742 RLNPETGKKELFPE
+1742 
-1756 NFVWALCDV
+1756 
-1765 AADYDY
+1765 
-1771 QEEAMSYGYTKNGKF
+1771 
-1786 QHSLAGLPKLPKDG
+1786 
-1800 YYKYRTNPNPETVPW
+1800 
-1815 LITGAMKVKQILSD
+1815 
-1829 AEVNAILEENGL
+1829 
-1841 PAKQRQGGNKTLADL
+1841 
-1856 GLGEYAGKRYALP
+1856 RYALP

-1886 ADSKVLDENGN
+1886 SDSKVLDENGN

-1908 THNTFRSGSYFTPDA
+1908 THTTFRSGSYFTPDA
-1923 SYADKYQN
+1923 EYADKYQN

-1958 FDTRNDAERDIFQ
+1958 FDTRNATERDIFQ

-2230 RWGYKGAHKVA
+2230 RWGYKGAHKGA
-2241 GASGVVSSKRT
+2241 GGIVSSKRT

-2261 AREMPAMEYLEEMH
+2261 AREVPAMEYLEEMH

-2320 IMRAYETEGEQSKFS
+2320 IMRAYETEGTQSKFS

-2373 QKMKDLKLG
+2373 QRMKDLKLG

-2435 ILEYVDANSTGL
+2435 ILEYVDASSTGL

-2642 GVVSPEAKI
+2642 GVVSQEAKI

-2838 IRGSYAKFQLGANP
+2838 IRGGYAKFQLGANP
-2852 KVWFTQLSSIFASSS
+2852 KVWLTQLSSIFASSS

-2876 GMAVSSKGMDEY
+2876 GMAVSSKGIDEY

-2924 LLMSPIGKMDRFVVG
+2924 LLMLPIGKMDRFVV
-2939 RLFGACQVQV
+2939 RRVFGACQVQV
-2949 QKNGGAKIGTEANKV
+2949 EKNGGAKIGTEANKV

-2975 ETQQNAVA
+2975 ETQQNAIA
-2983 TERSAAMRSGNEIWR
+2983 TERSAAMRSGNEIMR

-3012 RVIDAIGEV
+3012 RVIDAVGEV
-3021 STLKSKLKVAADAE
+3021 ATLKSKLKATTDADA
-3035 TRNTI
+3035 RSALK
-3040 QQQLKAA
+3040 QQLKAA
-3047 NRKARKAVGALCLTA
+3047 NRNARKAVGALCMTA
-3062 VFMASIAQLFRWL
+3062 VYMAAIAQLFRWL

-3080 DEDESVA
+3080 DEDETVA

-3097 LFGGLPIFKDAYAK
+3097 LFGGLPIFKDVYSK

-3124 AVNDLLDSALNLFN
+3124 AVNDLLDSALNLFEVAGN
-3138 ISGSILT
+3138 ILMN
-3145 GEGSTA
+3145 EGSA
-3151 ERNRAV
+3151 QDRNRAM

-3164 GQMFGI
+3164 GQIFGV

-3189 AAYMIDSALYEKNY
+3189 AAYVIDNAFYEKNY
-3203 QNELYKAIEQDDAEM
+3203 QNELYKAIEEDDAEM

-3372 RKKVVAAINS
+3372 RKKVVEAINS

-3426 GKTKAE
+3426 GKTKEE

-3444 VNGRIIT
+3444 VNGRIVT

>member
-1 MAIHT
+1 MAY
-6 FASASGVTKQTGS
+6 S
-19 LYTFSDQK
+19 L
-27 NNIQLLNSQS
+27 IEI
-37 KAASNEAA
+37 ASNN
-45 EAQNNGG
+45 AQKAPSAMSMAVLGRSYNANAVEPTETESYNNGG
-52 FIGGVGYL
+52 FLGGVGYL
-60 FEKVGLGFLSGIEG
+60 GEKLAVGFMSSIEG
-74 IWDYGAG
+74 IWDYSAG
-81 GIAKLFGAD
+81 GLAKLFGAD
-90 DWAEQQFSN
+90 DWAEQQFAN
-99 DWVNYSH
+99 DWFGDWYSH
-106 ADEWFNP
+106 PEEWYNP
-113 SEGWQVAGDVAGGI
+113 SDGWRTAGDIAGGI
-127 GTSLPAIAGV
+127 GTSLPSMLASIGAVAIAVGT
-137 AAGAAIAYFSGGSLS
+137 AGAGTPIS
-152 PLAAGI
+152 AGI
-158 ISGSIAGFGAAGNA
+158 LSAIGGGTAAVTAGLGAAGTS
-172 TKEAYKQSGE
+172 TKQAYLESGQ
-182 LGAKEFG
+182 LTGKEFG
-189 YGFLSGATEAGVEI
+189 YGALSGVTEGALEGVTTALSLGTGQIVKSVAG
-203 LTAGM
+203 
-208 AKGSGRIVSSIAKAT
+208 SF
-223 AKETAETVAKTG
+223 AKETAKTVAKQSVV
-235 AKTVIKNLVT
+235 KTLTKGFIG
-245 DFATEAFEEG
+245 EAFEEG
-255 LAEVLDP
+255 MAEVLDP
-262 VYQRMTFNP
+262 AWQRLTYNP
-271 DAENATPQE
+271 NAKNATPQE
-280 VAYAAL
+280 VAYAAFVGGMSGMLMGGAGAVYSSGNSFLKGNSL
-286 VGGLSGLVMSGGS
+286 VGRGLDAEVVGLSQQL
-299 TAISAGVNTT
+299 AA
-309 QNLFSGSKAIENGT
+309 F
-323 VESVMETARQLT
+323 ETANNT
-335 ETENANDTG
+335 GDETFQNIAQT
-344 YASFQ
+344 YADL
-349 TVKNAYEQL
+349 AG
-358 SESLKTTGGTVQTVK
+358 SLETTGGKVTTVT
-373 QKMLLGQIK
+373 QKKLLGDLQ
-382 RANTASIF
+382 RANT
-390 MPFIERS
+390 
-397 AVNILANAESVA
+397 V
-409 QRYSEFGMKDAN
+409 
-421 GKPLNLT
+421 
-428 ADDIRSGVD
+428 
-437 ATLLQIVPQER
+437 
-448 TREQQKALVKS
+448 
-459 IRAAL
+459 
-464 TSNST
+464 
-469 LATLAVADATGRIT
+469 
-483 MDTQRFAEAAL
+483 
-494 NGANLANTAD
+494 
-504 LNYFVEH
+504 
-511 ASKEQIAA
+511 
-519 LSADLGISDWSA
+519 
-531 LTIDDFRARVAEFA
+531 
-545 TSEKISEYAQQSK
+545 
-558 RIRAAMQ
+558 
-565 TAQESA
+565 
-571 KPIPHILRRNMSDGV
+571 
-586 YRFTSENSAV
+586 
-596 NMAVFKEGE
+596 AVFKPMIAKSAANIVNNAEVIAERLNAYGYKTADGKSITFTADQLRAGVDVNRPSSFSKALKTNSILRELAIADTTGHLVMDTARFEQATLMGKRLASQVDLNRFVE
-605 TYHLF
+605 TATPSEISAVSQALGIENWATLDVDTFNQKITKFVEDGGVQQYADRRATVQSIQAIPAEIARPMPKMVNLRQDGSVRYSDGSTQIAITRQGDAYTVYDYASGHL
-610 DYESGNI
+610 SKNMT
-617 SRSLSVQEVN
+617 RSEVN
-627 KVLRTFWNSNTVQTP
+627 KLLRDYNTQQADITAGARAQM
-642 TVEQFTE
+642 EAE
-649 ETNLGRQALDIDAMA
+649 SELRRQAEELDTYARENITDYSKLSAPNQSMIRKLIREGRAKGMSDEDVLAYAKISAHAGID
-664 TERIPEYHTLSEPNK
+664 ISFDK
-679 QAVRMTI
+679 QATFR
-686 RQAQANG
+686 G
-693 IAEAETLTFARV
+693 HDAEGKAHYVDGFYDPKTNRIVVNPEAK
-705 AARSGMNIVFDG
+705 RSH
-717 AKSAV
+717 
-722 GDANIQGN
+722 
-730 TIYINPNAPKERLQ
+730 E
-744 SRLLLHEAGHALL
+744 RLLLHELEHTILNG
-757 RSKDGKNLISEAF
+757 KDGKKMIATAFKNMDEAMRNKIIDRYSKFYEGKGLDAADRIDIFNDEISAHF
-770 RHIAPE
+770 A
-776 RSQEIA
+776 
-782 QRYINFYKKQGMS
+782 
-795 MEQYMPIVN
+795 
-804 EEITTAYI
+804 EEI
-812 EDVLGDA
+812 
-819 NAWEYI
+819 
-825 LGEDPSLSERVLS
+825 LSNRHTLERLVEAEPTLKDKILS
-838 FFRKA
+838 FFKGASEDYKSVPKLSRA
-843 ARDYSADEK
+843 ARSYYK
-852 LSAEARKLL
+852 
-861 RTYKKLFA
+861 TYKKLFDEFA
-869 DLSAQNQ
+869 ERNFQ
-876 GNNALELSRQD
+876 NNATEAQTARLS
-887 ERGKAPSAEVKAQ
+887 GEVKAQ
-900 RRALPDSI
+900 RRALPNSI

-927 ARSYDDV
+927 AED
-934 LEFFEYSISD
+934 
-944 KSNEG
+944 
-949 KTMFVGKISSKTAA
+949 
-963 KIHKATGLN
+963 
-972 AFNKS
+972 
-977 IALNSHDLRHMMKE
+977 
-991 HGDADSEA
+991 
-999 MRNQEAITADNFE
+999 
-1012 YVIETIA
+1012 
-1019 DPDEVTS
+1019 
-1026 EKDEKSGVLSLIFKK
+1026 
-1041 EIAGKTTAITIF
+1041 
-1053 SEKRKTLTLKTAW
+1053 
-1066 IIKKEQHISQPT
+1066 
-1078 NAEALI
+1078 
-1084 RTPEARSSMDTVP
+1084 
-1097 TDSITDPAENVNR
+1097 
-1110 NSEISSD
+1110 
-1117 ERHALPDEDVSEERI
+1117 DVSEERI
-1132 AAIRAELDEIRA
+1132 AAIRAELDEIRV

-1181 LAEEYNRWADESGYA
+1181 LTEEYNRWADESGYA
-1196 AASKAYE
+1196 AASKSYE

-1284 DVLDL
+1284 DILDL

-1503 YADILSLIAVN
+1503 YADILSQIAVN

-1520 RFDEAFDL
+1520 QFDEAFDL

-1563 EWKEANTAL
+1563 EWKEANAVL

-1582 YLKDNGYDGV
+1582 YLKENGYDGV

-1605 QTYIALSAEQ
+1605 QTYIALSSEQ

-1630 RYALS
+1630 
-1635 DEASEFADSD
+1635 
-1645 IRYSLRKE
+1645 
-1653 DPPKKTIEGYKVFV
+1653 
-1667 VKNGKLY
+1667 
-1674 PPMVANPNAEDTP
+1674 
-1687 VGVWLNADVGT
+1687 
-1698 RAPDSKTGR
+1698 
-1707 AQVKAGGKGTQGGS
+1707 
-1721 GSLAFRPGWH
+1721 
-1731 LGETPLATQFD
+1731 
-1742 RLNPETGKKELFPE
+1742 
-1756 NFVWALCDV
+1756 
-1765 AADYDY
+1765 
-1771 QEEAMSYGYTKNGKF
+1771 
-1786 QHSLAGLPKLPKDG
+1786 
-1800 YYKYRTNPNPETVPW
+1800 
-1815 LITGAMKVKQILSD
+1815 
-1829 AEVNAILEENGL
+1829 
-1841 PAKQRQGGNKTLADL
+1841 
-1856 GLGEYAGKRYALP
+1856 RYALP

-1908 THNTFRSGSYFTPDA
+1908 AHNTFRSGSYFTPDA

-1971 NEYYRKYGT
+1971 NEYYRKYGM

-2072 DGSNSAQDATF
+2072 GTSNSAQDANF
-2083 DAEAVVARGMPRTA
+2083 DAEAIVARGMPRTA

-2230 RWGYKGAHKVA
+2230 RWGYKGAHKGA
-2241 GASGVVSSKRT
+2241 GGIVSGKRT

-2283 DSLYERALAESKDKW
+2283 DSLYERVLAESKDKW

-2306 DSEIPSMIKSVEDE
+2306 DSEIPGMIKSVEDE
-2320 IMRAYETEGEQSKFS
+2320 IMHAYETEGEQSKFS

-2390 DSEIFKNSIEQL
+2390 DSEIFKNSIEKL

-2424 QWYTSDAVKTG
+2424 QWYTSDTVKTG
-2435 ILEYVDANSTGL
+2435 ILEYVDGNNTGL
-2447 YVQGVADMLET
+2447 YIQGVTDMLET
-2458 LSEGKKGFT
+2458 LSEGKGGFT

-2494 GKWIEA
+2494 GKWIDA
-2500 KPEAERYINTLH
+2500 KSESERYVNILH

-2519 GLFSKLAGTTYMQT
+2519 GLFGKLAGTTYMQT

-2543 MDMYESGFYTE
+2543 MDRYESGFYTE

-2571 EIRSA
+2571 EIRAA

-2594 TVSYRGTE
+2594 TVTYRDTE

-2618 HAWAGLAANGFA
+2618 HAWSGLVANGFA
-2630 FTDTKGKRVRVN
+2630 FTDTKGKRIRVN

-2659 TKEQLS
+2659 AKKQLS

-2699 QRLGFTNATNDYYY
+2699 QRLGFTNATDEYYY

-2805 NTWDKGNKY
+2805 NTWAKGNAY

-2827 TSSEGMKALGF
+2827 SSGEGMKALGF

-2852 KVWFTQLSSIFASSS
+2852 KVWLTQLSSIFASSS

-2876 GMAVSSKGMDEY
+2876 GMAVSASGIDKY

-2906 VLDSKAKRAVG
+2906 VLDSKVKRTVG

-2924 LLMSPIGKMDRFVVG
+2924 LLMSPIGKMDRFVVC
-2939 RLFGACQVQV
+2939 RIFGACQVQV

-2975 ETQQNAVA
+2975 ETQQNAIA
-2983 TERSAAMRSGNEIWR
+2983 TERSAAMRSGNEIMR

-3012 RVIDAIGEV
+3012 RVIDAVGEV
-3021 STLKSKLKVAADAE
+3021 STLKSKLKATTDADAR
-3035 TRNTI
+3035 TALK
-3040 QQQLKAA
+3040 QQLNAA

-3075 YDKEQ
+3075 YDKEP

-3097 LFGGLPIFKDAYAK
+3097 LFGGLPLFKDAYAK

-3124 AVNDLLDSALNLFN
+3124 ALNDLLDSALNLFGVAGN
-3138 ISGSILT
+3138 ILTNEGSIQ
-3145 GEGSTA
+3145 
-3151 ERNRAV
+3151 ERNRAM
-3157 RNLAYSV
+3157 RDLAYSV
-3164 GQMFGI
+3164 GQLFGI
-3170 PVRNV
+3170 PVRNI

-3189 AAYMIDSALYEKNY
+3189 TAYVIDNAFYEKNY
-3203 QNELYKAIEQDDAEM
+3203 QNELYKAIEEDDAEM

-3275 QAAIKDIYA
+3275 QASIKDVYA

-3329 DRGNNSLII
+3329 DRGNNNLVI

-3349 LYVTTKGLTSDIDRR
+3349 LYVTTKGLTSDMDRR
-3364 GNVISGSK
+3364 GKVISGSK

-3408 LSAEKAK
+3408 LSAAKAK

-3444 VNGRIIT
+3444 KNGGVVT
-3451 KNL
+3451 KSVFSLG

>member
-1 MAIHT
+1 MATT
-6 FASASGVTKQTGS
+6 FTLSQMNNAAGGSKRTLASSAPAAALNYSVQASQQV
-19 LYTFSDQK
+19 
-27 NNIQLLNSQS
+27 
-37 KAASNEAA
+37 A
-45 EAQNNGG
+45 ESQNNGG
-52 FIGGVGYL
+52 FLGGVGYL

-323 VESVMETARQLT
+323 VESIMETARQLT
-335 ETENANDTG
+335 DTENANDTG

-349 TVKNAYEQL
+349 IVKNAYEQL
-358 SESLKTTGGTVQTVK
+358 SESLKTTGGAVQTVK

-397 AVNILANAESVA
+397 AINILANAESVA

-421 GKPLNLT
+421 GKPLTLT

-437 ATLLQIVPQER
+437 ATLLQTAPQER
-448 TREQQKALVKS
+448 TKEQQKTLVKS
-459 IRAAL
+459 IRTAL

-494 NGANLANTAD
+494 NGANLANSAD

-531 LTIDDFRARVAEFA
+531 ITIDDFRAKVSEFA

-571 KPIPHILRRNMSDGV
+571 KPLPHILRRNMSDGV
-586 YRFTSENSAV
+586 YRFASENSAV

-642 TVEQFTE
+642 TVEQFNE

-664 TERIPEYHTLSEPNK
+664 TAQIPEYHTLSEPNK
-679 QAVRMTI
+679 QTVRMTM
-686 RQAQANG
+686 RQAQAHG
-693 IAEAETLTFARV
+693 IAEAEMLTFARV
-705 AARSGMNIVFDG
+705 AARSGMNVVFDG
-717 AKSAV
+717 VKSAV

-730 TIYINPNAPKERLQ
+730 TIYINPDAPKERLQ

-757 RSKDGKNLISEAF
+757 RSKDGKNLIAEAF
-770 RHIAPE
+770 KHIAPE

-782 QRYINFYKKQGMS
+782 QRYIDFYKKQGMS

-825 LGEDPSLSERVLS
+825 LGEDPSLSEKVLS

-944 KSNEG
+944 KSNES

-1117 ERHALPDEDVSEERI
+1117 ERHALPD
-1132 AAIRAELDEIRA
+1132 
-1144 QEREAKER
+1144 
-1152 KDALEDKERA
+1152 
-1162 QSYIEAATKDG
+1162 
-1173 ITGEEIAR
+1173 
-1181 LAEEYNRWADESGYA
+1181 
-1196 AASKAYE
+1196 
-1203 ELTDRHRKLYA
+1203 TD
-1214 EQQRIE
+1214 
-1220 EKLSKQLLTREYTPE
+1220 T
-1235 EVSKYVS
+1235 
-1242 KAVRRFHTTSRLNCA
+1242 
-1257 AYLLTTG
+1257 
-1264 SMLDFSEGQG
+1264 EG
-1274 YRVQDHREIA
+1274 
-1284 DVLDL
+1284 
-1289 PDYAQYSDGM
+1289 
-1299 IIFMNMGNIR
+1299 
-1309 LQTYGIDISAM
+1309 
-1320 PNSKQISAL
+1320 K
-1329 RGIIQRVMSEY
+1329 
-1340 DEFIVDFSTKSGY
+1340 
-1353 SDGSITYPKNI
+1353 
-1364 ASSRIIFDIQSY
+1364 
-1376 FETGKLPEEPS
+1376 
-1387 SLSDFRYALPETNS
+1387 
-1401 DGEAL
+1401 AL
-1406 TEQQKEYFKDS
+1406 TPEQQKFFADS
-1417 RTKDGQGRLLVL
+1417 AIKAVQDDGSLRISPDGALMPV
-1429 YHQTNA
+1429 YHGTNNG
-1435 EFTEFDTQREG
+1435 EFYEFDKNLSG
-1446 AGARDNET
+1446 SSNDAGWYGKGFYFAFRKGEAEYYGRRVLECYLNIKNPFVFD
-1454 PHGIFLKPTDEN
+1454 DEM
-1466 IGLKGDKQMRLY
+1466 QAY
-1478 ANITNPLKFYTRADA
+1478 
-1493 QWYWKHNIDG
+1493 DG
-1503 YADILSLIAVN
+1503 VTSGDILFDFASFVLNMAEKFPDIAKKMTVEVAEHSYGDSSEVTEKNFVDLAAELKEIYDSKRLSVVEVRDDVRGDHYEYRIDN
-1514 DRVYGE
+1514 DVENMDIPADLKKVIQEQYINSASWAEYLRKEGEITREQYEDILDAMDKYGE
-1520 RFDEAFDL
+1520 RNFETVYLHSRFETRKRAEAH
-1528 RRVARRKKLELSQ
+1528 RLS
-1541 MEGKEIDALYEESES
+1541 
-1556 ESQKVLD
+1556 
-1563 EWKEANTAL
+1563 TAL
-1572 DKKAKALIDE
+1572 QYLSEKKYS
-1582 YLKDNGYDGV
+1582 YLEQHIPEHFMTRIGNEFSAEIQRRGYDGV
-1592 FLLEDQGSFGRKV
+1592 LQSLYGDEVVAFDANQIKLTS
-1605 QTYIALSAEQ
+1605 
-1615 VKNTDNAA
+1615 NTA
-1623 PTASKDV
+1623 PTSDSDM

-1635 DEASEFADSD
+1635 DEEYLAAVEAGDTAAAQAMVDQAAKEAGYTIKSYHGTLAKDFTEFKKSFIGSRFNYDD
-1645 IRYSLRKE
+1645 KGFFFIDRKS
-1653 DPPKKTIEGYKVFV
+1653 I
-1667 VKNGKLY
+1667 
-1674 PPMVANPNAEDTP
+1674 AEDYATSAYDRNMKGRVLEVYLRVKKP
-1687 VGVWLNADVGT
+1687 LLVDKAFCLREGLGNPFRDDDAIGVWDAYLEFFKDEAAARKADGIILDDGMSKMTVVFDGEQIKSADPVTYDNAGNVI
-1698 RAPDSKTGR
+1698 PISKR
-1707 AQVKAGGKGTQGGS
+1707 FKPYN
-1721 GSLAFRPGWH
+1721 R
-1731 LGETPLATQFD
+1731 D
-1742 RLNPETGKKELFPE
+1742 
-1756 NFVWALCDV
+1756 
-1765 AADYDY
+1765 
-1771 QEEAMSYGYTKNGKF
+1771 M
-1786 QHSLAGLPKLPKDG
+1786 
-1800 YYKYRTNPNPETVPW
+1800 
-1815 LITGAMKVKQILSD
+1815 
-1829 AEVNAILEENGL
+1829 
-1841 PAKQRQGGNKTLADL
+1841 
-1856 GLGEYAGKRYALP
+1856 RYALP

-1908 THNTFRSGSYFTPDA
+1908 AHNTFRSGSYFTPDA

-2049 TTDRDIRHALP
+2049 TTDKDIRHALP

-2827 TSSEGMKALGF
+2827 ASSEGMKALGF

-2983 TERSAAMRSGNEIWR
+2983 TERSAAMRSGNEIMR

-3021 STLKSKLKVAADAE
+3021 ATLKSKLKATTDAD
-3035 TRNTI
+3035 TRSALK
-3040 QQQLKAA
+3040 QQLKAA

-3097 LFGGLPIFKDAYAK
+3097 LFGGLPLFKDAYAK

-3124 AVNDLLDSALNLFN
+3124 AVNDLLDSALNLFEVAGN
-3138 ISGSILT
+3138 ILT
-3145 GEGSTA
+3145 NEGSVQD
-3151 ERNRAV
+3151 RNRAV

-3437 ELCGFEV
+3437 ELCGFEI

>member
-1 MAIHT
+1 MATIRT
-6 FASASGVTKQTGS
+6 KSNSALATQNSVLKTKTITS
-19 LYTFSDQK
+19 LY
-27 NNIQLLNSQS
+27 QS
-37 KAASNEAA
+37 ALGTNYSSITPTIA
-45 EAQNNGG
+45 EDSENHGG
-52 FIGGVGYL
+52 FFGGLGYL
-60 FEKVGLGFLSGIEG
+60 GEKIGLGFLSGFEG
-74 IWDYGAG
+74 IWDYSAG

-127 GTSLPAIAGV
+127 GTSLPALVGV
-137 AAGAAIAYFSGGSLS
+137 AAGAAITYFSGGSAAPVAAKVIAASLA
-152 PLAAGI
+152 PLVAGL
-158 ISGSIAGFGAAGNA
+158 GAAGNA
-172 TKEAYKQSGE
+172 TKEAYQETGN
-182 LGAKEFG
+182 LGGKEFG
-189 YGFLSGATEAGVEI
+189 YGFLSGVTEAGLEL
-203 LTAGM
+203 LTQGIGT
-208 AKGSGRIVSSIAKAT
+208 GSGRIAKSVLDGAAGKT
-223 AKETAETVAKTG
+223 AKEFTETLVKMG
-235 AKTVIKNLVT
+235 GKSVIKNIAV
-245 DFATEAFEEG
+245 DFGSEAIEEG
-255 LAEVLDP
+255 LAEFLSP
-262 VYQRMTFNP
+262 YYKRMTYDP
-271 DAENATPQE
+271 DAQNATLQE
-280 VAYAAL
+280 IAYASL
-286 VGGLSGLVMSGGS
+286 VGGLSGAIMSLGGS
-299 TAISAGVNTT
+299 AVNTT
-309 QNLFSGSKAIENGT
+309 ANLISGTKALESGSVSQIIKNAEQF
-323 VESVMETARQLT
+323 TA
-335 ETENANDTG
+335 TENANDTG
-344 YASFQ
+344 YTAFK
-349 TVKNAYEQL
+349 TVKEVYEQL

-373 QKMLLGQIK
+373 QKMLLGQLKKATTVSTI
-382 RANTASIF
+382 
-390 MPFIERS
+390 MPFVERE
-397 AVNILANAESVA
+397 AIGLLYDADAVA
-409 QRYSEFGMKDAN
+409 QRYNEFGMTGSD
-421 GKPLNLT
+421 GKKLT
-428 ADDIRSGVD
+428 FTAEQIRSGVD
-437 ATLLQIVPQER
+437 SSLIEKAKDRTLTKAENR
-448 TREQQKALVKS
+448 TLVKQ

-469 LATLAVADATGRIT
+469 LSTLAVASATGHIT
-483 MDTQRFAEAAL
+483 MNTQRFAEAAL
-494 NGANLANTAD
+494 NGVNLANSAD
-504 LNYFVEH
+504 LNTFVER

-519 LSADLGISDWSA
+519 VSADLGISDWSA

-642 TVEQFTE
+642 TVEQAFSTE
-649 ETNLGRQALDIDAMA
+649 ANLGQQTLDIDAMA
-664 TERIPEYHTLSEPNK
+664 RKQIPEYHTLSEPNK

-757 RSKDGKNLISEAF
+757 RSKDGKNLIAEAF
-770 RHIAPE
+770 RRIAPE

-795 MEQYMPIVN
+795 MEQYMSIVN

-812 EDVLGDA
+812 EDVLGDT

-825 LGEDPSLSERVLS
+825 LGEDPSLSEKVLS

-887 ERGKAPSAEVKAQ
+887 EQKKKAVTRTNDENVQVTETENTRLSIKDGKVIIDTDRGIFDGVDRKDYGKTVRTYMRTHFRGKRV
-900 RRALPDSI
+900 
-908 GAYSDE
+908 SD
-914 ERKSIEA
+914 
-921 RKDNIT
+921 T
-927 ARSYDDV
+927 V
-934 LEFFEYSISD
+934 F
-944 KSNEG
+944 
-949 KTMFVGKISSKTAA
+949 TKISEREYTASKYTQGIYSSEDGIYEAKMQASTELDKIVSAGKFIGHEDAKHPHNHNGNGYDRFEVIFNLDGEDFRGEMLIAIDKDDRRTFYDIVNIKRSATDRAA
-963 KIHKATGLN
+963 
-972 AFNKS
+972 
-977 IALNSHDLRHMMKE
+977 D
-991 HGDADSEA
+991 
-999 MRNQEAITADNFE
+999 
-1012 YVIETIA
+1012 IA
-1019 DPDEVTS
+1019 DHDGSASV
-1026 EKDEKSGVLSLIFKK
+1026 EK
-1041 EIAGKTTAITIF
+1041 
-1053 SEKRKTLTLKTAW
+1053 
-1066 IIKKEQHISQPT
+1066 QHISQPT

-1132 AAIRAELDEIRA
+1132 AAIRAELDEIRV

-1196 AASKAYE
+1196 AASEAYE

-1274 YRVQDHREIA
+1274 YRAQDHREIA
-1284 DVLDL
+1284 DILDL

-1503 YADILSLIAVN
+1503 YADILSQIAVN

-1528 RRVARRKKLELSQ
+1528 RRAARRKKLELSQ

-1563 EWKEANTAL
+1563 EWKEANTVL
-1572 DKKAKALIDE
+1572 DKKAKALIDK

-1623 PTASKDV
+1623 PTTSKD
-1630 RYALS
+1630 
-1635 DEASEFADSD
+1635 
-1645 IRYSLRKE
+1645 I
-1653 DPPKKTIEGYKVFV
+1653 
-1667 VKNGKLY
+1667 
-1674 PPMVANPNAEDTP
+1674 
-1687 VGVWLNADVGT
+1687 
-1698 RAPDSKTGR
+1698 
-1707 AQVKAGGKGTQGGS
+1707 
-1721 GSLAFRPGWH
+1721 
-1731 LGETPLATQFD
+1731 
-1742 RLNPETGKKELFPE
+1742 
-1756 NFVWALCDV
+1756 
-1765 AADYDY
+1765 
-1771 QEEAMSYGYTKNGKF
+1771 
-1786 QHSLAGLPKLPKDG
+1786 
-1800 YYKYRTNPNPETVPW
+1800 
-1815 LITGAMKVKQILSD
+1815 
-1829 AEVNAILEENGL
+1829 
-1841 PAKQRQGGNKTLADL
+1841 
-1856 GLGEYAGKRYALP
+1856 RYALP
-1869 ETDSEGNAL
+1869 ETDSEGNTL

-1908 THNTFRSGSYFTPDA
+1908 AHNTFRSGSYFTPDA

-2049 TTDRDIRHALP
+2049 TTDKDIRHALP
-2060 DEDLDALFDDDA
+2060 DEDLDALFDDA

-2241 GASGVVSSKRT
+2241 DASGVVSSKRT

-2447 YVQGVADMLET
+2447 YVQGVADMLEI

-2571 EIRSA
+2571 EIRAA

-2586 YVEKASVD
+2586 YVEKASAD

-2983 TERSAAMRSGNEIWR
+2983 TERSAAMRSGNEIMR

-3021 STLKSKLKVAADAE
+3021 ATLKSKLKATTDAD
-3035 TRNTI
+3035 TRSALK
-3040 QQQLKAA
+3040 QQLKAA

-3097 LFGGLPIFKDAYAK
+3097 LFGGLPLFKDAYAK

-3124 AVNDLLDSALNLFN
+3124 AVNDLLDSALNLFEVAGN
-3138 ISGSILT
+3138 ILT
-3145 GEGSTA
+3145 NEGSVQD
-3151 ERNRAV
+3151 RNRAV

>member
-6 FASASGVTKQTGS
+6 FASENGVTKQSSS
-19 LYTFSDQK
+19 LYTFSSPK
-27 NNIQLLNSQS
+27 NNIQLLNSQNN
-37 KAASNEAA
+37 AASPEAA
-45 EAQNNGG
+45 TQNNGG
-52 FIGGVGYL
+52 FLGGVGYL

-437 ATLLQIVPQER
+437 ATLLQIAPQER

-494 NGANLANTAD
+494 NGANLANSAD

-627 KVLRTFWNSNTVQTP
+627 KVLRTFWNSNTIQTP

-757 RSKDGKNLISEAF
+757 RSKDGKNLIAEAF
-770 RHIAPE
+770 RRIAPE

-825 LGEDPSLSERVLS
+825 LGEDPSLSEKVLS

-944 KSNEG
+944 KSNES

-1053 SEKRKTLTLKTAW
+1053 SEKRKALTLKTAW

-1110 NSEISSD
+1110 KSEISSD
-1117 ERHALPDEDVSEERI
+1117 ERHALPDEDVYEERI

-1144 QEREAKER
+1144 LEREAKER

-1503 YADILSLIAVN
+1503 YADILSQIAVN

-1541 MEGKEIDALYEESES
+1541 MEGKEIDTLYEESES

-1635 DEASEFADSD
+1635 DEEYLAAVEAGDTDAAQAMVDQAAKEAGYTIKSYHGTLAKDFTEFKKSFIGSRFNYDD
-1645 IRYSLRKE
+1645 KGFFFIDRKS
-1653 DPPKKTIEGYKVFV
+1653 I
-1667 VKNGKLY
+1667 
-1674 PPMVANPNAEDTP
+1674 AEDYATSAYDRNMKGRVLEVYLRVKKP
-1687 VGVWLNADVGT
+1687 LLVDKAFCLREGLGNPFRDDDAIGVWDAYLEFFKDEAAARKADGIILDDGMSKMTVVFDGEQIKSADPVTYDNAGNVI
-1698 RAPDSKTGR
+1698 PISKR
-1707 AQVKAGGKGTQGGS
+1707 FKPYN
-1721 GSLAFRPGWH
+1721 R
-1731 LGETPLATQFD
+1731 D
-1742 RLNPETGKKELFPE
+1742 
-1756 NFVWALCDV
+1756 
-1765 AADYDY
+1765 
-1771 QEEAMSYGYTKNGKF
+1771 M
-1786 QHSLAGLPKLPKDG
+1786 
-1800 YYKYRTNPNPETVPW
+1800 
-1815 LITGAMKVKQILSD
+1815 
-1829 AEVNAILEENGL
+1829 
-1841 PAKQRQGGNKTLADL
+1841 
-1856 GLGEYAGKRYALP
+1856 RYALP

-1908 THNTFRSGSYFTPDA
+1908 AHNTFRSGSYFTPDA

-2049 TTDRDIRHALP
+2049 TTDKDIRHALP
-2060 DEDLDALFDDDA
+2060 DENLDALFDDDA

-2083 DAEAVVARGMPRTA
+2083 DVEAVVARGMPRTA

-2252 PMDVFVVDI
+2252 PMDMFVVDI

-2320 IMRAYETEGEQSKFS
+2320 IMRAYETEGGKSKFS

-2571 EIRSA
+2571 EIRAA

-2642 GVVSPEAKI
+2642 GVVNPEAKI
-2651 TNAELEQY
+2651 SNAELEQY

-2665 AIEALLTDTDKE
+2665 AIEALLTNTDKE
-2677 YIAILEQAFNV
+2677 YITILEQAFNV

-2983 TERSAAMRSGNEIWR
+2983 TERSAAMRSGNEIMR

-3021 STLKSKLKVAADAE
+3021 ATLKSKLKATTDAD
-3035 TRNTI
+3035 TRSALK
-3040 QQQLKAA
+3040 QQLKAA

-3097 LFGGLPIFKDAYAK
+3097 LFGGLPLFKDAYAK

-3124 AVNDLLDSALNLFN
+3124 AVNDLLDSALNLFEVAGN
-3138 ISGSILT
+3138 ILT
-3145 GEGSTA
+3145 NEGSVQD
-3151 ERNRAV
+3151 RNRAV

-3408 LSAEKAK
+3408 LSAEKTK

>member
-1 MAIHT
+1 MNNAAGGSKRT
-6 FASASGVTKQTGS
+6 LASSAPAAALNYSVQASQQV
-19 LYTFSDQK
+19 
-27 NNIQLLNSQS
+27 
-37 KAASNEAA
+37 A
-45 EAQNNGG
+45 ESQNNGG
-52 FIGGVGYL
+52 FLGGVGYL

-90 DWAEQQFSN
+90 DWAEQQFAN

-172 TKEAYKQSGE
+172 TKEAYKESGT

-235 AKTVIKNLVT
+235 AKTVIKNLVA

-255 LAEVLDP
+255 LAEILDP
-262 VYQRMTFNP
+262 VYQRMTYNP
-271 DAENATPQE
+271 DAKNATPQE

-299 TAISAGVNTT
+299 AAISAGVNTT

-335 ETENANDTG
+335 ETETANDTG

-358 SESLKTTGGTVQTVK
+358 SESLKATGGTVQTVK

-397 AVNILANAESVA
+397 AINILANAESVA

-421 GKPLNLT
+421 GKPLTLT

-437 ATLLQIVPQER
+437 ATLLQTAPQER

-459 IRAAL
+459 IRTAL

-494 NGANLANTAD
+494 NGANLANSAD

-531 LTIDDFRARVAEFA
+531 LTIDDFRAKVSEFA

-686 RQAQANG
+686 RQAQAHG

-705 AARSGMNIVFDG
+705 AARSGMNVVFDG

-730 TIYINPNAPKERLQ
+730 TIYINPDAPKERLQ

-757 RSKDGKNLISEAF
+757 RGKDGKNLITEAF
-770 RHIAPE
+770 KHIAPE

-825 LGEDPSLSERVLS
+825 LGEDPSLSEKVLS

-843 ARDYSADEK
+843 AKEYSADEK

-876 GNNALELSRQD
+876 GNNALELARQD
-887 ERGKAPSAEVKAQ
+887 ERTKKAVTRTNDKNVQVTDTENTRLSIKDGKVIIDTD
-900 RRALPDSI
+900 RGIFD
-908 GAYSDE
+908 GVD
-914 ERKSIEA
+914 
-921 RKDNIT
+921 RKD
-927 ARSYDDV
+927 Y
-934 LEFFEYSISD
+934 
-944 KSNEG
+944 G
-949 KTMFVGKISSKTAA
+949 KTVRTYMRAHFRGKRVSDTVFTKISEREYTASKYTQGLYSSEDGIYEAKMQASTELDKIVSAGKFIGHEDAKHPHNYNGNGYDRFEIVFNLDGEDFRGEMLIAIDKDDRRTFYDIVNIKRSATDRAA
-963 KIHKATGLN
+963 
-972 AFNKS
+972 
-977 IALNSHDLRHMMKE
+977 D
-991 HGDADSEA
+991 
-999 MRNQEAITADNFE
+999 
-1012 YVIETIA
+1012 IA
-1019 DPDEVTS
+1019 DHDGSASV
-1026 EKDEKSGVLSLIFKK
+1026 EK
-1041 EIAGKTTAITIF
+1041 
-1053 SEKRKTLTLKTAW
+1053 
-1066 IIKKEQHISQPT
+1066 QHISQPT

-1117 ERHALPDEDVSEERI
+1117 ERHALPEDDVSEERI
-1132 AAIRAELDEIRA
+1132 AAIRAELDEIRV

-1162 QSYIEAATKDG
+1162 QSYIEAATREG

-1181 LAEEYNRWADESGYA
+1181 LAEEYNKWADESGYS

-1203 ELTDRHRKLYA
+1203 ELTERHRKLYA

-1242 KAVRRFHTTSRLNCA
+1242 KAVRRFHTTTRLNCA

-1284 DVLDL
+1284 DILDL

-1340 DEFIVDFSTKSGY
+1340 DEFIVDFSTKNGY

-1387 SLSDFRYALPETNS
+1387 SLSDFRYALPETDS
-1401 DGEAL
+1401 KGKAL
-1406 TEQQKEYFKDS
+1406 TPEQQKFFAESAIKAVQD
-1417 RTKDGQGRLLVL
+1417 DGSLRISPDGALMPV
-1429 YHQTNA
+1429 YHGTNNG
-1435 EFTEFDTQREG
+1435 EFYEFDKNLSG
-1446 AGARDNET
+1446 SSNDAGWYGKGFYFAFRKGEAEYYGRRVLECYLNIKNPFVFD
-1454 PHGIFLKPTDEN
+1454 DEM
-1466 IGLKGDKQMRLY
+1466 QAY
-1478 ANITNPLKFYTRADA
+1478 
-1493 QWYWKHNIDG
+1493 DG
-1503 YADILSLIAVN
+1503 VTSGDILFDFASFVLNMAEKFPDIAKKMTVEVAEHSYGDSSEVTEKNFVDLAAELKEIYDSKRLSVVEVHDDVRGDHYEYRIDN
-1514 DRVYGE
+1514 DVENMDIPADLKKVIQEQYINSASWAEYLRKEGEITREQYEDILDAMDKYGE
-1520 RFDEAFDL
+1520 RNFETVYLYSRFETRKRAEAHRLSAALQYLSEKKYSYLEQHIPEHFMTRIGNEFSEEIQ
-1528 RRVARRKKLELSQ
+1528 RR
-1541 MEGKEIDALYEESES
+1541 
-1556 ESQKVLD
+1556 
-1563 EWKEANTAL
+1563 
-1572 DKKAKALIDE
+1572 
-1582 YLKDNGYDGV
+1582 GYDGV
-1592 FLLEDQGSFGRKV
+1592 LQSLYGDEVVAFDANQIKLTS
-1605 QTYIALSAEQ
+1605 
-1615 VKNTDNAA
+1615 NTA
-1623 PTASKDV
+1623 PTSDPDV
-1630 RYALS
+1630 
-1635 DEASEFADSD
+1635 
-1645 IRYSLRKE
+1645 
-1653 DPPKKTIEGYKVFV
+1653 
-1667 VKNGKLY
+1667 
-1674 PPMVANPNAEDTP
+1674 
-1687 VGVWLNADVGT
+1687 
-1698 RAPDSKTGR
+1698 
-1707 AQVKAGGKGTQGGS
+1707 
-1721 GSLAFRPGWH
+1721 
-1731 LGETPLATQFD
+1731 
-1742 RLNPETGKKELFPE
+1742 
-1756 NFVWALCDV
+1756 
-1765 AADYDY
+1765 
-1771 QEEAMSYGYTKNGKF
+1771 
-1786 QHSLAGLPKLPKDG
+1786 
-1800 YYKYRTNPNPETVPW
+1800 
-1815 LITGAMKVKQILSD
+1815 
-1829 AEVNAILEENGL
+1829 
-1841 PAKQRQGGNKTLADL
+1841 
-1856 GLGEYAGKRYALP
+1856 RYALP

-1886 ADSKVLDENGN
+1886 ADSKVLDASGN
-1897 LMVMYHGTPNG
+1897 LLLVYHGTRKADFTEFRRNVNYFTDSAEMADSYAPNG
-1908 THNTFRSGSYFTPDA
+1908 ER
-1923 SYADKYQN
+1923 YA
-1931 PSASSLSTGKTAS
+1931 G
-1944 NPKTYKVYLNITKP
+1944 YLNITNP
-1958 FDTRNDAERDIFQ
+1958 YIIDAGGERWSRIPVDDETKQFLDGRGSSTFKEDGAWRTTPADI
-1971 NEYYRKYGT
+1971 
-1980 GAPLSESGLPDWT
+1980 AAA
-1993 DGMDLQEF
+1993 
-2001 IEEMGYDYDG
+2001 IEEAVDEGEMDYDG
-2011 LILDE
+2011 IIIRNVDD
-2016 GGTGG
+2016 TG
-2021 YGDEVISRGLSYVT
+2021 SYSKT
-2035 FSSEQVKNVDNKNP
+2035 GKNVVATDYIAFRSNQFKNADNANP

-2543 MDMYESGFYTE
+2543 MDRYESGFYTE
-2554 MMQELR
+2554 MVQELR

-2576 YDEFTKKHKK
+2576 YEEFTKKHKK

-2594 TVSYRGTE
+2594 TVTYRGTE

-2618 HAWAGLAANGFA
+2618 HAWAGLAANGFT

-2651 TNAELEQY
+2651 TNAELEQH

-2827 TSSEGMKALGF
+2827 SSSEGMKALGF

-2852 KVWFTQLSSIFASSS
+2852 KVWLTQLSSIFASSS

-2876 GMAVSSKGMDEY
+2876 GMAVSAKGIDQY

-2906 VLDSKAKRAVG
+2906 VLDSKARRAVG

-2924 LLMSPIGKMDRFVVG
+2924 LLMSPIGKMDRFVVC
-2939 RLFGACQVQV
+2939 RVFGACQVQV
-2949 QKNGGAKIGTEANKV
+2949 AKNGGAKIGTEANKV

-2975 ETQQNAVA
+2975 ETQQNAIA
-2983 TERSAAMRSGNEIWR
+2983 TERSAAMRSGNEIMR
-2998 TLTMFTSDSMKVVG
+2998 TITMFTSDSMKVVG
-3012 RVIDAIGEV
+3012 RVIDAVGEV
-3021 STLKSKLKVAADAE
+3021 STLKAKLKATTDADA
-3035 TRNTI
+3035 RAALK
-3040 QQQLKAA
+3040 QQLKAA
-3047 NRKARKAVGALCLTA
+3047 NRKARKAVGALALTA

-3097 LFGGLPIFKDAYAK
+3097 LFGGLPLFKDAYSK

-3124 AVNDLLDSALNLFN
+3124 ALNDLLDSALNLFDVAGN
-3138 ISGSILT
+3138 ILT
-3145 GEGSTA
+3145 NEGSA
-3151 ERNRAV
+3151 QERNLAM

-3164 GQMFGI
+3164 GQLFGI

-3189 AAYMIDSALYEKNY
+3189 AAYVIDNAFYEKNY
-3203 QNELYKAIEQDDAEM
+3203 QNELYKAIEEDDAEM

-3237 AVFNELLI
+3237 AVFSELLI

-3251 KVIPRSVPSSITID
+3251 KVIPRSVPSKITID

-3284 TSEKSL
+3284 TSERSL

-3301 LSDEQKAAAIDFI
+3301 LSDEQKAEAIDFI

-3408 LSAEKAK
+3408 LSAAKAK

-3444 VNGRIIT
+3444 VNGRIVT

>member
-1 MAIHT
+1 MA
-6 FASASGVTKQTGS
+6 K
-19 LYTFSDQK
+19 TFSLSQM
-27 NNIQLLNSQS
+27 NNAAGGSKRTLASSAPAAALNYSVQASQQV
-37 KAASNEAA
+37 A
-45 EAQNNGG
+45 ESQNNGG
-52 FIGGVGYL
+52 FLGGVGYL

-137 AAGAAIAYFSGGSLS
+137 AAGAAIAYFSGGTLS

-437 ATLLQIVPQER
+437 ATLLQIAPQER

-459 IRAAL
+459 IRTAL

-494 NGANLANTAD
+494 NGANLANSAD

-571 KPIPHILRRNMSDGV
+571 KPIPHILRKNMSDGV

-825 LGEDPSLSERVLS
+825 LGEDPSLSEKVLS

-1144 QEREAKER
+1144 LEREAKER

-1181 LAEEYNRWADESGYA
+1181 LAEEYNKWADESGYA

-1284 DVLDL
+1284 DILDL

-1503 YADILSLIAVN
+1503 YADILSQIAVN

-1520 RFDEAFDL
+1520 QFDEAFDL

-1563 EWKEANTAL
+1563 EWKEANAVL

-1582 YLKDNGYDGV
+1582 YLKENGYDGV

-1635 DEASEFADSD
+1635 DEEYLAAVEAGDTDAAQAMVDQAAKDAGYTIKSYHGTLAKDFTEFKKSFIGSRFNYDD
-1645 IRYSLRKE
+1645 KGFFFIDRKS
-1653 DPPKKTIEGYKVFV
+1653 I
-1667 VKNGKLY
+1667 
-1674 PPMVANPNAEDTP
+1674 AEDYATSAYDRNMKGRVLEVYLRVKKP
-1687 VGVWLNADVGT
+1687 LLVDKAFCLREGLGNPFRDDDAIGVWDAYLEFFKDEAAARKADGIILDDGMSKMTVVFDGEQIKSADPVTYDNAGNVI
-1698 RAPDSKTGR
+1698 PISKR
-1707 AQVKAGGKGTQGGS
+1707 FKPYN
-1721 GSLAFRPGWH
+1721 R
-1731 LGETPLATQFD
+1731 D
-1742 RLNPETGKKELFPE
+1742 
-1756 NFVWALCDV
+1756 
-1765 AADYDY
+1765 
-1771 QEEAMSYGYTKNGKF
+1771 M
-1786 QHSLAGLPKLPKDG
+1786 
-1800 YYKYRTNPNPETVPW
+1800 
-1815 LITGAMKVKQILSD
+1815 
-1829 AEVNAILEENGL
+1829 
-1841 PAKQRQGGNKTLADL
+1841 
-1856 GLGEYAGKRYALP
+1856 RYALP

-1908 THNTFRSGSYFTPDA
+1908 AHNTFRSGSYFTPDA

-2049 TTDRDIRHALP
+2049 TTDKDIRHALP

-2320 IMRAYETEGEQSKFS
+2320 IMRAYEAEGEQSKFS

-2571 EIRSA
+2571 EIRAA